1 MKGGFG
7 KFLTFILGLVVGV
20 LLVGGTIAGVV
31 YYAVAAVSVND
42 VENYTKQEFTF
53 IDKDAEIRNKSILD
67 IYDMVK
73 GGNIKE
79 TTVSDAKRIFGIDI
93 IKILENSLEIT
104 VDDKSREMLDAMK
117 VADVFKDNNLKVVLN
132 CFTLGD
138 VLKKADI
145 DTTSGLASKPIVQ
158 EHISEPVIDGFNALL
173 KSLEINEMTIA
184 EMQYLLGVSFGAGG
198 VLDTVAN
205 VKIGDLNSAI
215 NNIKLEDVL
224 PDFDR
229 DFYAEWDYQNNTAV
243 LYRRSRAQ
251 FSPKTLIA
259 ANGTSECFEYVSNDK
274 KVSGETYYL
283 LDADAGTIKVSDD
296 GNWKLKA
303 GAELPYFKNRYDK
316 SGNQNRFGIAYVVP
330 EDSHGM
336 TVTERYDADYSTKN
350 ESGLFYYEYD
360 FVTATEAGVEYF
372 YRVGAAVRTKI
383 QDATGTE
390 PAKYAE
396 IIEWRGYVETTKADY
411 FEAEPWKTYGYS
423 RDGKV
428 TDEELREHPSTDSLA
443 RYALVHVGKSEPVLK
458 ALADETLNTLDGAIG
473 DMKLGQVIEI
483 TDDSA
488 DILKKLKDSKISEI
502 DKDVK
507 NVKVGDIMK
516 VVSDTTA
523 EKATDGAY
531 IALPALSAGK
541 EYSGTFITAKY
552 RDKTVDED
560 KTVFLVKYKD
570 GLTGFGDR
578 YNITEKASNRVV
590 VELAKKTIGELQTVG
605 IDDLINTARLSDV
618 MDIDGDVF
626 VSGDDFLSI
635 PKEFVL
641 DVDAKNE
648 NGFFRLAAKGEKAEY
663 KRVYEGDGNAVVK
676 KLSTIGV
683 NNIAARMDAV
693 VNSTLLKEVVKV
705 KERYKLR
712 VATAADTGRKKY
724 ISLTDVYVD
733 PVYEAT
739 EYAGTFNVGY
749 VDTDPD
755 TDIKFV
761 RARGTIEAGVTQYV
775 IVDKASSGVLVGLQD
790 KTIGTLSTGV
800 DEVVNGATL
809 SDVLEIDGK
818 VYVKATGFDAA
829 VATSYDKI
837 GQHVA
842 YYKDGN
848 LFLEAGYVRNN
859 NGDYVYLDK
868 EQDGTPVNDHIKFG
882 TLYNEHGVAEANGAY
897 FKYNGN
903 LYKLSDY
910 KRYKFDGETA
920 TVYYA
925 CIYNGESDK
934 ILSKMATMTV
944 KDLADSGTMD
954 KIVKDMRIG
963 DVMEL
968 NDKNSVLYGLGN
980 SKISSIEAEVSDK
993 IKVATLRDLNKWGNL
1008 GLKETDD
1015 ELKKKVYYNGATIE
1029 VGDMKAVEFLIFAIK
1044 ALPTL

>member
-104 VDDKSREMLDAMK
+104 VDDKSRETLGALK
-117 VADVFKDNNLKVVLN
+117 VADVFKDDNLKVVLN

-138 VLKKADI
+138 VLKKTGI
-145 DTTSGLASKPIVQ
+145 DTTTGLASKPIVQ

-215 NNIKLEDVL
+215 NNIKFEDVL

-229 DFYAEWDYQNNTAV
+229 DLYTEWDYQNNTAV

-259 ANGTSECFEYVSNDK
+259 ANGTSEYFEYVSNDK

-316 SGNQNRFGIAYVVP
+316 SGNQNRFGVAYVVP

-360 FVTATEAGVEYF
+360 FVTATETGIEYF

-428 TDEELREHPSTDSLA
+428 TDEELTEYSSTDSLV
-443 RYALVHVGKSEPVLK
+443 RYALMHVGKSEPVLK

-516 VVSDTTA
+516 VVSVTTA

-541 EYSGTFITAKY
+541 EYKGTFITAKEG
-552 RDKTVDED
+552 DKTVY
-560 KTVFLVKYKD
+560 LVKYKD
-570 GLTGFGDR
+570 GLAFTGDR
-578 YNITEKASNRVV
+578 YNITEKASNGVV
-590 VELAKKTIGELQTVG
+590 VALADKTIGELQTAG
-605 IDDLINTARLSDV
+605 IDDLVNAARLSDV
-618 MDIDGDVF
+618 MDVDGDVF
-626 VSGDDFLSI
+626 V
-635 PKEFVL
+635 L
-641 DVDAKNE
+641 DSTADAKFILDEDANNE
-648 NGFFRLAAKGEKAEY
+648 NGFFRLAAAGETAEY

-683 NNIAARMDAV
+683 NNIAARMDDV
-693 VNSTLLKEVVKV
+693 VNSTLLKEVVEV

-712 VATAADTGRKKY
+712 VATAAEIANTSVRKY
-724 ISLTDVYVD
+724 ISLADVYAA
-733 PVYEAT
+733 P

-749 VDTDPD
+749 VETDPD

-761 RARGTIEAGVTQYV
+761 RATGTIEASVTQYV

-800 DEVVNGATL
+800 DEVVNRATL

-818 VYVKATGFDAA
+818 VYVKAADFDAA
-829 VATSYDKI
+829 VATSHDKI

-859 NGDYVYLDK
+859 NGDYVLLSSGYYKPTARFDK
-868 EQDGTPVNDHIKFG
+868 TGESYTSSPDGEWFQIG
-882 TLYNEHGVAEANGAY
+882 TEWHNMN
-897 FKYNGN
+897 
-903 LYKLSDY
+903 DY
-910 KRYKFDGETA
+910 KRFKFDGETA
-920 TVYYA
+920 SEYYA
-925 CIYNGESDK
+925 CIYDGESDK
-934 ILSKMATMTV
+934 ILSKMATMTI

-968 NDKNSVLYGLGN
+968 NDTNSILYGLGN

-1029 VGDMKAVEFLIFAIK
+1029 VGNMKAVEFLILAIK
-1044 ALPTL
+1044 ALPPTL

>member
-53 IDKDAEIRNKSILD
+53 IDKDAEIRKKSILD

-104 VDDKSREMLDAMK
+104 VDDKSRETLGALK
-117 VADVFKDNNLKVVLN
+117 VADVFKDDNLKVVLN

-138 VLKKADI
+138 VLKKTGI
-145 DTTSGLASKPIVQ
+145 DTTTGLASKPIVQ

-215 NNIKLEDVL
+215 NDIKFEDVL

-229 DFYAEWDYQNNTAV
+229 DFYAEWDKTGAV
-243 LYRRSRAQ
+243 LYKKESGGEIKLKQ
-251 FSPKTLIA
+251 LIEA
-259 ANGTSECFEYVSNDK
+259 DGTSEFFKFVNTEAKDPAK
-274 KVSGETYYL
+274 TYYKL
-283 LDADAGTIKVSDD
+283 NREEGTIKVSDD
-296 GNWKLKA
+296 GNWELIK
-303 GAELPYFKNRYDK
+303 ELPDFNNRYDI
-316 SGNQNRFGIAYVVP
+316 SGKRNRFGLAYVVLVDDNQIKITKRYADRDCTVEN
-330 EDSHGM
+330 EDGM
-336 TVTERYDADYSTKN
+336 YYFKYTKDAAGTNYRY
-350 ESGLFYYEYD
+350 
-360 FVTATEAGVEYF
+360 
-372 YRVGAAVRTKI
+372 GAAVRTKI

-428 TDEELREHPSTDSLA
+428 TDEELTEYSSTDSLV
-443 RYALVHVGKSEPVLK
+443 RYALMHVGKSEPVLK

-483 TDDSA
+483 TDASA

-516 VVSDTTA
+516 VVSVTTA

-531 IALPALSAGK
+531 IALPALPAGK
-541 EYSGTFITAKY
+541 EYKGTFITAKDG
-552 RDKTVDED
+552 DKTVY
-560 KTVFLVKYKD
+560 LVKYKD
-570 GLTGFGDR
+570 GLAFTGDR
-578 YNITEKASNRVV
+578 YNITEKASNGVV
-590 VELAKKTIGELQTVG
+590 VALSEKTIGELQTAG
-605 IDDLINTARLSDV
+605 IDDLVNTALLSSV

-626 VSGDDFLSI
+626 VSGDDFSSI
-635 PKEFVL
+635 PKEYVL
-641 DVDAKNE
+641 DGTDR
-648 NGFFRLAAKGEKAEY
+648 NGFFRLAAKGEEAEY

-683 NNIAARMDAV
+683 NNIAARMDDV
-693 VNSTLLKEVVKV
+693 VNSTLLKEVVEV
-705 KERYKLR
+705 KERNKLK
-712 VATAADTGRKKY
+712 VATAADIGNTSVRKY
-724 ISLTDVYVD
+724 ISLADVYAA
-733 PVYEAT
+733 P

-749 VDTDPD
+749 VETDPD

-761 RARGTIEAGVTQYV
+761 RATGTIAAGVTQYV

-818 VYVKATGFDAA
+818 VYVKAADFDAA

-837 GQHVA
+837 KQHVA

-859 NGDYVYLDK
+859 NGEYVK
-868 EQDGTPVNDHIKFG
+868 VDGKYVKFG
-882 TLYNEHGVAEANGAY
+882 ALYQYDTESAMWKQSIEGTHFLYNGEY
-897 FKYNGN
+897 K
-903 LYKLSDY
+903 KLSDY

-920 TVYYA
+920 DEYYA
-925 CIYNGESDK
+925 CIYEGESDK

-944 KDLADSGTMD
+944 KDLSDSGTMD

-968 NDKNSVLYGLGN
+968 NDKNSVLYELGN
-980 SKISSIEAEVSDK
+980 SKISSIEAEVTDK
-993 IKVATLRDLNKWGNL
+993 IKVATIRDLNKWGSL
-1008 GLKETDD
+1008 GLTEE
-1015 ELKKKVYYNGATIE
+1015 ELNKTVKVTGKKVGE
-1029 VGDMKAVEFLIFAIK
+1029 MKAADFIRIAIRFA
-1044 ALPTL
+1044 TE

>member
-104 VDDKSREMLDAMK
+104 VDDKSRETLGAMK

-138 VLKKADI
+138 VLKKTGI
-145 DTTSGLASKPIVQ
+145 DTTTGLASKPIVQ

-215 NNIKLEDVL
+215 NNIKFEDVL

-251 FSPKTLIA
+251 FPQKTLIA
-259 ANGTSECFEYVSNDK
+259 ANGTSEYFEYVSNDK

-516 VVSDTTA
+516 VVSVTTA

-541 EYSGTFITAKY
+541 EYKGTFITAKDG
-552 RDKTVDED
+552 DKTVY
-560 KTVFLVKYKD
+560 LVKYKD
-570 GLTGFGDR
+570 GLTGFER
-578 YNITEKASNRVV
+578 YNIAEKASNGVV
-590 VELAKKTIGELQTVG
+590 VELSKKTIGELQTAG
-605 IDDLINTARLSDV
+605 IDDLVNAARLSDV
-618 MDIDGDVF
+618 MDVDGDVF
-626 VSGDDFLSI
+626 V
-635 PKEFVL
+635 L
-641 DVDAKNE
+641 DSTADAKFILDLDAHGE
-648 NGFFRLAAKGEKAEY
+648 NGFFRLAAAGETAEY

-683 NNIAARMDAV
+683 NNIAARMDDV
-693 VNSTLLKEVVKV
+693 VNSTLLKEVVEV

-712 VATAADTGRKKY
+712 VATAADIGNASVRKY
-724 ISLTDVYVD
+724 ISLADVYAA
-733 PVYEAT
+733 P

-749 VDTDPD
+749 VETDPD

-761 RARGTIEAGVTQYV
+761 RATGTIAAGVTQYV

-818 VYVKATGFDAA
+818 VYVKATDFDAA
-829 VATSYDKI
+829 VALSYAKI

-882 TLYNEHGVAEANGAY
+882 TLYNEHGVAETDGAY

-910 KRYKFDGETA
+910 KRFKFDGETA
-920 TVYYA
+920 AEYYA
-925 CIYNGESDK
+925 CIYDGESDK

-968 NDKNSVLYGLGN
+968 NDTNSILYGLGN

-993 IKVATLRDLNKWGNL
+993 IKVATLRELNAWGNL
-1008 GLKETDD
+1008 GMSE
-1015 ELKKKVYYNGATIE
+1015 ATL
-1029 VGDMKAVEFLIFAIK
+1029 DAIK
-1044 ALPTL
+1044 VANGGKDLTASEFFKGLKVGVDATGKPIIYFSLS

>member
-104 VDDKSREMLDAMK
+104 VDDKSRETLGALK
-117 VADVFKDNNLKVVLN
+117 VADVFKDDNLKVVLN

-138 VLKKADI
+138 VLKKTGI
-145 DTTSGLASKPIVQ
+145 DTTTGLASKPIVQ

-173 KSLEINEMTIA
+173 KSLELNEMTIA

-215 NNIKLEDVL
+215 NNIKFEDVL

-229 DFYAEWDYQNNTAV
+229 DLYTEWDYQNNTAV

-251 FSPKTLIA
+251 FPQKTLIA
-259 ANGTSECFEYVSNDK
+259 ANGTSEYFEYVSNDK

-283 LDADAGTIKVSDD
+283 LDADAGTIKVSDA

-316 SGNQNRFGIAYVVP
+316 SGNQNRFGVAYVVP

-428 TDEELREHPSTDSLA
+428 TDEELTEYSSTDSLV
-443 RYALVHVGKSEPVLK
+443 RYALMHVGKSEPVLK

-516 VVSDTTA
+516 VVSVTTA

-541 EYSGTFITAKY
+541 EYKGTFITAKDG
-552 RDKTVDED
+552 DKTVY
-560 KTVFLVKYKD
+560 LVKYKD
-570 GLTGFGDR
+570 GLAGFGDR
-578 YNITEKASNRVV
+578 YNITEKASNGVV
-590 VELAKKTIGELQTVG
+590 VALSEKTIGELQTAG
-605 IDDLINTARLSDV
+605 IDDLVNAARLSDV
-618 MDIDGDVF
+618 MDVDGDVF
-626 VSGDDFLSI
+626 V
-635 PKEFVL
+635 L
-641 DVDAKNE
+641 DSTADAKFILDEDAHGE
-648 NGFFRLAAKGEKAEY
+648 NGFFRLAAAGETAEY

-683 NNIAARMDAV
+683 NNIAARMDDV
-693 VNSTLLKEVVKV
+693 VNSTLLKEVVEV
-705 KERYKLR
+705 KERYKLK
-712 VATAADTGRKKY
+712 VATAADIGNTSVRKY
-724 ISLTDVYVD
+724 ISLADVYAA
-733 PVYEAT
+733 P

-749 VDTDPD
+749 VETDPD

-761 RARGTIEAGVTQYV
+761 RARGTIAAGVTQYV

-818 VYVKATGFDAA
+818 VYVKAADFDAA
-829 VATSYDKI
+829 VATSHDKI

-859 NGDYVYLDK
+859 NGDYVLLSSGYYKPTARFDK
-868 EQDGTPVNDHIKFG
+868 TGESYTSSPDGEWFQIG
-882 TLYNEHGVAEANGAY
+882 TEWHNMN
-897 FKYNGN
+897 
-903 LYKLSDY
+903 DY
-910 KRYKFDGETA
+910 KRFKFDGETA
-920 TVYYA
+920 SEYYA
-925 CIYNGESDK
+925 CIYDGESDK

-968 NDKNSVLYGLGN
+968 NDKNSILYGLGN

-1029 VGDMKAVEFLIFAIK
+1029 VGNMKAVEFLILAIK
-1044 ALPTL
+1044 ALPPTL

>member
-104 VDDKSREMLDAMK
+104 VDDKSRETLGALK
-117 VADVFKDNNLKVVLN
+117 VADVFKDDNLKVVLN

-138 VLKKADI
+138 VLKKTGI
-145 DTTSGLASKPIVQ
+145 DTTTGLASKPIVQ

-215 NNIKLEDVL
+215 NNIKFEDVL

-229 DFYAEWDYQNNTAV
+229 DLYTEWDYQNNTAV

-259 ANGTSECFEYVSNDK
+259 ANGTSEYFEYVSNDK

-360 FVTATEAGVEYF
+360 FVTATEAGIEYF

-396 IIEWRGYVETTKADY
+396 IIKWRGYVETTKTDY

-428 TDEELREHPSTDSLA
+428 TDEELTEYSSTDSLV
-443 RYALVHVGKSEPVLK
+443 RYALMHVGKSEPVLK

-516 VVSDTTA
+516 VVSVTTA

-541 EYSGTFITAKY
+541 EYKGTFITAKDG
-552 RDKTVDED
+552 DKTVY
-560 KTVFLVKYKD
+560 LVKYKD
-570 GLTGFGDR
+570 GLAFTGDR
-578 YNITEKASNRVV
+578 YNITEKASNGVV
-590 VELAKKTIGELQTVG
+590 VALSEKTIGELQTAG
-605 IDDLINTARLSDV
+605 IDDLVNAARLSSV

-626 VSGDDFLSI
+626 VSGDDFPSI
-635 PKEFVL
+635 PKEYVL
-641 DVDAKNE
+641 DGTDR
-648 NGFFRLAAKGEKAEY
+648 NGFFRLAAAGETAEY

-683 NNIAARMDAV
+683 NNIAARMDDV
-693 VNSTLLKEVVKV
+693 VNSTLLKEVVEV
-705 KERYKLR
+705 KERYKLK
-712 VATAADTGRKKY
+712 VATAADIGNTSVRKY
-724 ISLTDVYVD
+724 ISLADVYAAPD
-733 PVYEAT
+733 
-739 EYAGTFNVGY
+739 YAGTFNVGY
-749 VDTDPD
+749 VETDPN

-761 RARGTIEAGVTQYV
+761 RARGTIAAGVTQYV

-818 VYVKATGFDAA
+818 VYGKATDFDAA
-829 VATSYDKI
+829 VATSHDKI

-882 TLYNEHGVAEANGAY
+882 TLYNEHGVAETDGAY

-920 TVYYA
+920 TEYYA
-925 CIYNGESDK
+925 CIYEGESDK

-968 NDKNSVLYGLGN
+968 NDTNSILYELGN

-993 IKVATLRDLNKWGNL
+993 IKDATLRELNTWGNL
-1008 GLKETDD
+1008 GLTDE
-1015 ELKKKVYYNGATIE
+1015 ELNKTVKGTSIKA
-1029 VGDMKAVEFLIFAIK
+1029 GDMKAADFIRIAISL
-1044 ALPTL
+1044 ATE

>member
-42 VENYTKQEFTF
+42 VEKYTKQEFTF

-104 VDDKSREMLDAMK
+104 VDDKSRETLGAMK
-117 VADVFKDNNLKVVLN
+117 VADVFKDDNLKVVLN

-138 VLKKADI
+138 VLKKTGI
-145 DTTSGLASKPIVQ
+145 DTTTGLASKPIVQ

-215 NNIKLEDVL
+215 NNIKFEDVL

-229 DFYAEWDYQNNTAV
+229 DFYAEWDNTGAV
-243 LYRRSRAQ
+243 LYKKESGGEIKLKQ
-251 FSPKTLIA
+251 LIEA
-259 ANGTSECFEYVSNDK
+259 DGTSEFFKFVSTEAKDPAK
-274 KVSGETYYL
+274 TYYKL
-283 LDADAGTIKVSDD
+283 NREEGTIKVSDD
-296 GNWKLKA
+296 GNWELIK
-303 GAELPYFKNRYDK
+303 ELPDFNNRYDI
-316 SGNQNRFGIAYVVP
+316 SGKRNRFGLAYVVLVDDNGIKITKRYADKECTVEN
-330 EDSHGM
+330 EDGM
-336 TVTERYDADYSTKN
+336 YYFKYTKDAAGTNYRY
-350 ESGLFYYEYD
+350 
-360 FVTATEAGVEYF
+360 
-372 YRVGAAVRTKI
+372 GAAIRTKI
-383 QDATGTE
+383 EGTD
-390 PAKYAE
+390 PAQYKE
-396 IIEWRGYVETTKADY
+396 VIEWRGYVETTDG
-411 FEAEPWKTYGYS
+411 FVNTTPETYGYS
-423 RDGKV
+423 SLAQYEK
-428 TDEELREHPSTDSLA
+428 EELVKQETPDLIIC
-443 RYALVHVGKSEPVLK
+443 ALVHVGKSEPVLK

-516 VVSDTTA
+516 VVSVTTA

-541 EYSGTFITAKY
+541 EYKGTFITAKDG
-552 RDKTVDED
+552 DKTVY
-560 KTVFLVKYKD
+560 LVKYKD

-578 YNITEKASNRVV
+578 YNITEKASNGVV
-590 VELAKKTIGELQTVG
+590 VALADKTIGELQTAG
-605 IDDLINTARLSDV
+605 IDDLVNAARLSDV
-618 MDIDGDVF
+618 MDVDGDVF
-626 VSGDDFLSI
+626 VEDASG
-635 PKEFVL
+635 EFVL
-641 DVDAKNE
+641 DVDSAGK
-648 NGFFRLAAKGEKAEY
+648 NGFFRLATAGETAEY
-663 KRVYEGDGNAVVK
+663 KRVYEGGGNAVVK

-683 NNIAARMDAV
+683 NNIAARMDDV
-693 VNSTLLKEVVKV
+693 VNSTLLKEVVEV

-712 VATAADTGRKKY
+712 VATAADIGNTSVRKY
-724 ISLTDVYVD
+724 ISLADVYAA
-733 PVYEAT
+733 P

-749 VDTDPD
+749 VETDPD

-761 RARGTIEAGVTQYV
+761 RARGTIAAGVTQYV

-818 VYVKATGFDAA
+818 VYVKAADFDAA
-829 VATSYDKI
+829 VALSHEKI
-837 GQHVA
+837 GQHVV

-882 TLYNEHGVAEANGAY
+882 TLYNEHGVEEADGAY

-920 TVYYA
+920 AEYYA

-963 DVMEL
+963 DVMEI
-968 NDKNSVLYGLGN
+968 NDKNSILYGLGN

-993 IKVATLRDLNKWGNL
+993 IKAATLRDLNKWGNL
-1008 GLKETDD
+1008 GLTEE
-1015 ELKKKVYYNGATIE
+1015 ELNKTVKGTTIK
-1029 VGDMKAVEFLIFAIK
+1029 VGDMKAAEFLKLAIQFATN
-1044 ALPTL
+1044 P

>member
-104 VDDKSREMLDAMK
+104 VDDKSRETLGALK
-117 VADVFKDNNLKVVLN
+117 VADVFKDDNLKVVLN

-138 VLKKADI
+138 VLKKTGI
-145 DTTSGLASKPIVQ
+145 DTTTGLASKPIVQ

-215 NNIKLEDVL
+215 NDIKFEDVL

-229 DFYAEWDYQNNTAV
+229 DFYAEWDKTGAV
-243 LYRRSRAQ
+243 LYKKESGGEIKLKQ
-251 FSPKTLIA
+251 LIEA
-259 ANGTSECFEYVSNDK
+259 DGTSEFFKFVNTEAKDPAK
-274 KVSGETYYL
+274 TYYKL
-283 LDADAGTIKVSDD
+283 NREEGTIKVSDD
-296 GNWKLKA
+296 GNWELIK
-303 GAELPYFKNRYDK
+303 ELPDFNNRYDI
-316 SGNQNRFGIAYVVP
+316 SGKRNRFGLAYVVLVDDNQIKITKRYADRDCTVEN
-330 EDSHGM
+330 EDGM
-336 TVTERYDADYSTKN
+336 YYFKYTKDAAGTNYRY
-350 ESGLFYYEYD
+350 
-360 FVTATEAGVEYF
+360 
-372 YRVGAAVRTKI
+372 GAAIRTKI
-383 QDATGTE
+383 EGTD
-390 PAKYAE
+390 PAQYKE
-396 IIEWRGYVETTKADY
+396 VIEWRGYVEATDGFVNTTP
-411 FEAEPWKTYGYS
+411 ETYGYS
-423 RDGKV
+423 SPAQYEK
-428 TDEELREHPSTDSLA
+428 EELVKQENPDLIIC
-443 RYALVHVGKSEPVLK
+443 ALVHVGKSEPVLK
-458 ALADETLNTLDGAIG
+458 VLADETLNTLDGAIG

-516 VVSDTTA
+516 VVSVTTA
-523 EKATDGAY
+523 EKATDGEY

-541 EYSGTFITAKY
+541 EYKGTFITAKEG
-552 RDKTVDED
+552 DKTVY
-560 KTVFLVKYKD
+560 LVKYKD

-578 YNITEKASNRVV
+578 YNITEKASNGVV
-590 VELAKKTIGELQTVG
+590 VALADKTIGELQTAG
-605 IDDLINTARLSDV
+605 IDDLVNTARLSDV
-618 MDIDGDVF
+618 MDVDGDVF
-626 VSGDDFLSI
+626 V
-635 PKEFVL
+635 L
-641 DVDAKNE
+641 DSTADAKFILDEDANNE
-648 NGFFRLAAKGEKAEY
+648 NGFFRLAAAGETAEY

-683 NNIAARMDAV
+683 NNIAARMDDV
-693 VNSTLLKEVVKV
+693 VNSTLLKEVVEV
-705 KERYKLR
+705 KERYKLK
-712 VATAADTGRKKY
+712 VATAADIGNTSVRKY
-724 ISLTDVYVD
+724 ISLADVYAA
-733 PVYEAT
+733 P

-749 VDTDPD
+749 VETAPD

-761 RARGTIEAGVTQYV
+761 RATGTIAAGVTQYV

-818 VYVKATGFDAA
+818 VYVKATDFDAA
-829 VATSYDKI
+829 VALSHDKI

-859 NGDYVYLDK
+859 NGDYVLLSSGYYKPTARFDK
-868 EQDGTPVNDHIKFG
+868 TGESYTSSPDGEWFQIG
-882 TLYNEHGVAEANGAY
+882 TEWHNMN
-897 FKYNGN
+897 
-903 LYKLSDY
+903 DY
-910 KRYKFDGETA
+910 KRFKFDGETA
-920 TVYYA
+920 AEYYA
-925 CIYNGESDK
+925 CIYDGESDK

-968 NDKNSVLYGLGN
+968 NDTNSILYGLGN

-993 IKVATLRDLNKWGNL
+993 IKVATLRELNAWGNL
-1008 GLKETDD
+1008 GLTEA
-1015 ELKKKVYYNGATIE
+1015 ELNKTIAG
-1029 VGDMKAVEFLIFAIK
+1029 VPIGNMKAVEFIRYVIST
-1044 ALPTL
+1044 LP

>member
-104 VDDKSREMLDAMK
+104 VDDKSREALGALK
-117 VADVFKDNNLKVVLN
+117 VADVFKDDNLKVVLN

-138 VLKKADI
+138 VLKKTGI
-145 DTTSGLASKPIVQ
+145 DTTTGLASKPIVQ

-215 NNIKLEDVL
+215 NNIKFEDVL

-229 DFYAEWDYQNNTAV
+229 DLYTEWDYQNNTAV

-251 FSPKTLIA
+251 FAQKTLVA
-259 ANGTSECFEYVSNDK
+259 ANGTSEYFEYVSNDK

-283 LDADAGTIKVSDD
+283 LDADAGTIKVSDA

-360 FVTATEAGVEYF
+360 FVTATEAGIEYF

-428 TDEELREHPSTDSLA
+428 TDEELTEYSSTDSLA
-443 RYALVHVGKSEPVLK
+443 RYALMHVGKSEPVLK

-516 VVSDTTA
+516 VVSVTTA
-523 EKATDGAY
+523 EKATDGEY

-541 EYSGTFITAKY
+541 EYKGTFITAKDG
-552 RDKTVDED
+552 DKTVY
-560 KTVFLVKYKD
+560 LVKYKD
-570 GLTGFGDR
+570 GLAGFGDR
-578 YNITEKASNRVV
+578 YNITEKASNGVV
-590 VELAKKTIGELQTVG
+590 VALADKTIGELQTAG
-605 IDDLINTARLSDV
+605 IDDLVNAARLSSV

-626 VSGDDFLSI
+626 VSGDDFPSI
-635 PKEFVL
+635 PKEYVL
-641 DVDAKNE
+641 DGTDR
-648 NGFFRLAAKGEKAEY
+648 NGFFRLAAAGETAEY

-683 NNIAARMDAV
+683 NNIAARMDDV
-693 VNSTLLKEVVKV
+693 VNSTLLKEVVEV
-705 KERYKLR
+705 KERYKLK
-712 VATAADTGRKKY
+712 VATAADIGNTSVRKY
-724 ISLTDVYVD
+724 ISLADVYAV
-733 PVYEAT
+733 P

-749 VDTDPD
+749 VETDPD

-761 RARGTIEAGVTQYV
+761 RATGTIEASVTQYV

-818 VYVKATGFDAA
+818 VYVKATDFDAA
-829 VATSYDKI
+829 VALSHDKI

-859 NGDYVYLDK
+859 NGDYVLLSSGYYKPTARFDK
-868 EQDGTPVNDHIKFG
+868 TGGSYTSSPDGEWFQIG
-882 TLYNEHGVAEANGAY
+882 TEWHNMN
-897 FKYNGN
+897 
-903 LYKLSDY
+903 DY
-910 KRYKFDGETA
+910 KRFKFDGETA
-920 TVYYA
+920 AEYYA
-925 CIYNGESDK
+925 CIYDGESDK

-968 NDKNSVLYGLGN
+968 NDTNSILYGLGN

-993 IKVATLRDLNKWGNL
+993 IKDATLRELNTWGNL
-1008 GLKETDD
+1008 GLTEE
-1015 ELKKKVYYNGATIE
+1015 ELNKTVKGTTKK
-1029 VGDMKAVEFLIFAIK
+1029 VGDMKAAEFLKLAIQFATN
-1044 ALPTL
+1044 P

>member
-7 KFLTFILGLVVGV
+7 KFLTFILGIVVGV

-104 VDDKSREMLDAMK
+104 VDDKSRETLGALK
-117 VADVFKDNNLKVVLN
+117 VADVFKDDNLKVVLN

-138 VLKKADI
+138 VLKKTGI
-145 DTTSGLASKPIVQ
+145 DTTTGLASKPIVQ

-173 KSLEINEMTIA
+173 KSLELNEMTIA

-215 NNIKLEDVL
+215 NNIKFEDVL

-229 DFYAEWDYQNNTAV
+229 DLYTEWDYQNNTAV

-251 FSPKTLIA
+251 FAQKTLVA
-259 ANGTSECFEYVSNDK
+259 ANGTSEYFEYVSNDK

-283 LDADAGTIKVSDD
+283 LDADAGTIKVSDA

-360 FVTATEAGVEYF
+360 FVTATEAGIEYF

-428 TDEELREHPSTDSLA
+428 TDEELTEYSSTDSLV
-443 RYALVHVGKSEPVLK
+443 RYALMHVGKSEPVLK

-516 VVSDTTA
+516 VVSVTTA
-523 EKATDGAY
+523 EKATDGEY

-541 EYSGTFITAKY
+541 EYKGTFITAKDG
-552 RDKTVDED
+552 DKTVY
-560 KTVFLVKYKD
+560 LVKYKD
-570 GLTGFGDR
+570 GLAGFGDR
-578 YNITEKASNRVV
+578 YNITEKASNGVV
-590 VELAKKTIGELQTVG
+590 VALADKTIGELQTAG
-605 IDDLINTARLSDV
+605 IDDLVNAARLSDV
-618 MDIDGDVF
+618 MDVDGDVF
-626 VSGDDFLSI
+626 V
-635 PKEFVL
+635 L
-641 DVDAKNE
+641 DSTADAKFILDEDANNE
-648 NGFFRLAAKGEKAEY
+648 NGFFRLAAAGETAEY
-663 KRVYEGDGNAVVK
+663 KRVYEGDGNAVIK

-683 NNIAARMDAV
+683 NNIAARMDDV
-693 VNSTLLKEVVKV
+693 VNSTLLKEVVEV
-705 KERYKLR
+705 KERYKLK
-712 VATAADTGRKKY
+712 VATAADIGNTSVRKY
-724 ISLTDVYVD
+724 ISLADVYAAPD
-733 PVYEAT
+733 
-739 EYAGTFNVGY
+739 YAGTFNVGY
-749 VDTDPD
+749 VETDPD

-761 RARGTIEAGVTQYV
+761 RARGTIEASVTQYV

-800 DEVVNGATL
+800 DEVVNRATL

-818 VYVKATGFDAA
+818 VYVKATDFDAA
-829 VATSYDKI
+829 VATSYEKI

-859 NGDYVYLDK
+859 NGDYVLLSSGYYKPTARFDK
-868 EQDGTPVNDHIKFG
+868 TGGSYTSSPDGEWFQIG
-882 TLYNEHGVAEANGAY
+882 TEWHNMN
-897 FKYNGN
+897 
-903 LYKLSDY
+903 DY
-910 KRYKFDGETA
+910 KRFKFDGETA
-920 TVYYA
+920 SGYYA
-925 CIYNGESDK
+925 CIYDGESDK

-968 NDKNSVLYGLGN
+968 NDTNSILYGLGN

-993 IKVATLRDLNKWGNL
+993 IKVATLRELNAWGNL
-1008 GLKETDD
+1008 GMSETTLD
-1015 ELKKKVYYNGATIE
+1015 
-1029 VGDMKAVEFLIFAIK
+1029 AIK
-1044 ALPTL
+1044 VANGGKDLTASEFFKGLKVGVDATGKPIIYFSLS

>member
-79 TTVSDAKRIFGIDI
+79 TTVSDVKRIFGIDI

-104 VDDKSREMLDAMK
+104 VDDKSRETLGAMK

-138 VLKKADI
+138 VLKKTGI
-145 DTTSGLASKPIVQ
+145 DTTTGLASKPIVQ

-215 NNIKLEDVL
+215 NNIKFEDVL

-229 DFYAEWDYQNNTAV
+229 DLYTEWDYQNNTAV

-251 FSPKTLIA
+251 FPQKTLIA
-259 ANGTSECFEYVSNDK
+259 ANGTSEYFEYVSNDK

-283 LDADAGTIKVSDD
+283 LDADAGTIKVSDA

-411 FEAEPWKTYGYS
+411 FAAEPWKTYGYS

-443 RYALVHVGKSEPVLK
+443 RYALMHVGKSEPVLK

-516 VVSDTTA
+516 VVSVTTA
-523 EKATDGAY
+523 EKATDGEY

-541 EYSGTFITAKY
+541 EYKGTFITAKDG
-552 RDKTVDED
+552 DKTVY
-560 KTVFLVKYKD
+560 LVKYKD
-570 GLTGFGDR
+570 GLAGFGDR
-578 YNITEKASNRVV
+578 YNITEKASNGVV
-590 VELAKKTIGELQTVG
+590 VALADKTIGELQTAG

-618 MDIDGDVF
+618 MDVDGDVF
-626 VSGDDFLSI
+626 V
-635 PKEFVL
+635 L
-641 DVDAKNE
+641 DSTADAKFILDEDANNE
-648 NGFFRLAAKGEKAEY
+648 NGFFRLAAAGETAEY

-683 NNIAARMDAV
+683 NNIAARMDDV
-693 VNSTLLKEVVKV
+693 VNSTLLKEVVEV
-705 KERYKLR
+705 KERYKLK
-712 VATAADTGRKKY
+712 VATAADIGNTSVRKY
-724 ISLTDVYVD
+724 ISLADVYAAPD
-733 PVYEAT
+733 
-739 EYAGTFNVGY
+739 YAGTFNVGY
-749 VDTDPD
+749 VETDPD

-761 RARGTIEAGVTQYV
+761 RARGTIEASVTQYV

-818 VYVKATGFDAA
+818 VYVKATDFDAA
-829 VATSYDKI
+829 VATSHDKI

-859 NGDYVYLDK
+859 NGNYVLLSSGYYKPTARFDK
-868 EQDGTPVNDHIKFG
+868 TGGSYTSSPDGEWFQIG
-882 TLYNEHGVAEANGAY
+882 TEWHNMN
-897 FKYNGN
+897 
-903 LYKLSDY
+903 DY
-910 KRYKFDGETA
+910 KRFKFDGETA
-920 TVYYA
+920 AEYYA
-925 CIYNGESDK
+925 CIYDGESDK

-993 IKVATLRDLNKWGNL
+993 IKVATLRELNAWGNL
-1008 GLKETDD
+1008 GMSE
-1015 ELKKKVYYNGATIE
+1015 ATL
-1029 VGDMKAVEFLIFAIK
+1029 DAIK
-1044 ALPTL
+1044 VANGGEDLTASEFFKGLNARFVDGKLEIYFKFE

>member
-1 MKGGFG
+1 
-7 KFLTFILGLVVGV
+7 
-20 LLVGGTIAGVV
+20 
-31 YYAVAAVSVND
+31 
-42 VENYTKQEFTF
+42 
-53 IDKDAEIRNKSILD
+53 
-67 IYDMVK
+67 
-73 GGNIKE
+73 
-79 TTVSDAKRIFGIDI
+79 
-93 IKILENSLEIT
+93 
-104 VDDKSREMLDAMK
+104 
-117 VADVFKDNNLKVVLN
+117 
-132 CFTLGD
+132 
-138 VLKKADI
+138 
-145 DTTSGLASKPIVQ
+145 
-158 EHISEPVIDGFNALL
+158 
-173 KSLEINEMTIA
+173 A

-215 NNIKLEDVL
+215 NDIKFEDVL

-229 DFYAEWDYQNNTAV
+229 DFYAEWDKTGAV
-243 LYRRSRAQ
+243 LYKKESGGEIKLKQ
-251 FSPKTLIA
+251 LIEA
-259 ANGTSECFEYVSNDK
+259 DGTSEFFKFVNTEAKDPAK
-274 KVSGETYYL
+274 TYYKL
-283 LDADAGTIKVSDD
+283 NREEGTIKVSDA
-296 GNWKLKA
+296 GNWELIK
-303 GAELPYFKNRYDK
+303 ELPDFNNRYDI
-316 SGNQNRFGIAYVVP
+316 SGKRNRFGLAYVVLVDDNQIKITKRYADRDCTVEN
-330 EDSHGM
+330 EDGM
-336 TVTERYDADYSTKN
+336 YYFKYTKDAAGTNYRY
-350 ESGLFYYEYD
+350 
-360 FVTATEAGVEYF
+360 
-372 YRVGAAVRTKI
+372 GAAVRTKI

-516 VVSDTTA
+516 VVSVTTA

-541 EYSGTFITAKY
+541 EYKGTFITAKDG
-552 RDKTVDED
+552 DKTVY
-560 KTVFLVKYKD
+560 LVKYKD
-570 GLTGFGDR
+570 GLAGFGDR
-578 YNITEKASNRVV
+578 YNITEKASNGVV
-590 VELAKKTIGELQTVG
+590 VALADKTIGELQTAG
-605 IDDLINTARLSDV
+605 IDDLVNAARLSSV

-626 VSGDDFLSI
+626 VSGDDFPSI
-635 PKEFVL
+635 PKEYVL
-641 DVDAKNE
+641 DGTDR
-648 NGFFRLAAKGEKAEY
+648 NGFFRLAAAGETAEY

-683 NNIAARMDAV
+683 NNIAARMDNV
-693 VNSTLLKEVVKV
+693 VNSTLLKEVVEV
-705 KERYKLR
+705 KERYKLK
-712 VATAADTGRKKY
+712 VATAADIGNRY
-724 ISLTDVYVD
+724 ISLADVYTA
-733 PVYEAT
+733 PAAS

-749 VDTDPD
+749 VETDPD

-761 RARGTIEAGVTQYV
+761 RARGTIAAGVTQYV
-775 IVDKASSGVLVGLQD
+775 IVDKASSGVLIGLQD

-818 VYVKATGFDAA
+818 VYVKATDFDAA
-829 VATSYDKI
+829 VATSYEKI

-868 EQDGTPVNDHIKFG
+868 EQDGTPVGDHIKFG
-882 TLYNEHGVAEANGAY
+882 TLYNEHGVEETDGAY

-920 TVYYA
+920 DEYYA
-925 CIYNGESDK
+925 CIYEGESDK

-944 KDLADSGTMD
+944 KDLSDSGTMD

-968 NDKNSVLYGLGN
+968 NDKNSVLYELGN
-980 SKISSIEAEVSDK
+980 SKISSIEAEVTDK
-993 IKVATLRDLNKWGNL
+993 IKVATIRDLNKWGSL
-1008 GLKETDD
+1008 GLTEE
-1015 ELKKKVYYNGATIE
+1015 ELNKTVKVTGKKVGE
-1029 VGDMKAVEFLIFAIK
+1029 MKAADFIRIAIRFA
-1044 ALPTL
+1044 TE

>member
-104 VDDKSREMLDAMK
+104 VDDKSRETLGALK
-117 VADVFKDNNLKVVLN
+117 VADVFKDDNLKVVLN

-138 VLKKADI
+138 VLKKTGI
-145 DTTSGLASKPIVQ
+145 DTTTGLASKPIVQ

-215 NNIKLEDVL
+215 NNIKFEDVL

-229 DFYAEWDYQNNTAV
+229 DLYTEWDYQNNTAV

-251 FSPKTLIA
+251 FPQKTLIA
-259 ANGTSECFEYVSNDK
+259 ANGTSEYFEYVSNDK

-316 SGNQNRFGIAYVVP
+316 SGNQNRFGVAYVVP

-396 IIEWRGYVETTKADY
+396 IIEWRGYVETTKTDY

-428 TDEELREHPSTDSLA
+428 TDEELQEHPSTDSLV
-443 RYALVHVGKSEPVLK
+443 RYALMHVGKSEPVLK

-516 VVSDTTA
+516 VVSVTTA
-523 EKATDGAY
+523 EKATDGEY

-541 EYSGTFITAKY
+541 EYKGTFITAKDG
-552 RDKTVDED
+552 DKTVY
-560 KTVFLVKYKD
+560 LVKYKD
-570 GLTGFGDR
+570 GLAGFGDR
-578 YNITEKASNRVV
+578 YNITEKASNGVV
-590 VELAKKTIGELQTVG
+590 VALSEKTIGELQTAG
-605 IDDLINTARLSDV
+605 IDDLVNTARLSDV
-618 MDIDGDVF
+618 MDVDGDVF
-626 VSGDDFLSI
+626 V
-635 PKEFVL
+635 L
-641 DVDAKNE
+641 DSTADAKFILDEDANNE
-648 NGFFRLAAKGEKAEY
+648 NGFFRLAAAGETAEY

-683 NNIAARMDAV
+683 NNIAARMDDV
-693 VNSTLLKEVVKV
+693 VNSTLLKEVVEV

-712 VATAADTGRKKY
+712 VATAADIGNTSVRKY
-724 ISLTDVYVD
+724 ISLADVYAAPD
-733 PVYEAT
+733 
-739 EYAGTFNVGY
+739 YAGTFNVGY
-749 VDTDPD
+749 VETDPD

-761 RARGTIEAGVTQYV
+761 RARGTIAAGVTQYV

-809 SDVLEIDGK
+809 SEVLESDGK
-818 VYVKATGFDAA
+818 VYVKATDFDAA
-829 VATSYDKI
+829 VALSHDKI

-859 NGDYVYLDK
+859 NGDYVLLSSGYYKPTARFDK
-868 EQDGTPVNDHIKFG
+868 TGGSYTSSPDGEWFQIG
-882 TLYNEHGVAEANGAY
+882 TEWHNMN
-897 FKYNGN
+897 
-903 LYKLSDY
+903 DY
-910 KRYKFDGETA
+910 KRYNFDGETA
-920 TVYYA
+920 SEYYA
-925 CIYNGESDK
+925 CVYDGESDK

-968 NDKNSVLYGLGN
+968 NDTNSILYGLGN

-993 IKVATLRDLNKWGNL
+993 IKVATLRELNTWGNL
-1008 GLKETDD
+1008 GLTEE
-1015 ELKKKVYYNGATIE
+1015 ELNKTVKGTTKKA
-1029 VGDMKAVEFLIFAIK
+1029 GDMKAAEFLKLAIQFATN
-1044 ALPTL
+1044 P

>member
-104 VDDKSREMLDAMK
+104 VDDKSRETLGALK
-117 VADVFKDNNLKVVLN
+117 VADVFKDDNLKVVLN

-138 VLKKADI
+138 VLKKTGI
-145 DTTSGLASKPIVQ
+145 DTTTGLASKPIVQ

-173 KSLEINEMTIA
+173 KSLELNEMTIA

-215 NNIKLEDVL
+215 NNIKFEDVL

-229 DFYAEWDYQNNTAV
+229 DLYTEWDYQNNTAV

-259 ANGTSECFEYVSNDK
+259 ANGTSEYFEYVSNDK

-316 SGNQNRFGIAYVVP
+316 SGNQNRFGVAYVVP

-411 FEAEPWKTYGYS
+411 FAAEPWKTYGYS

-428 TDEELREHPSTDSLA
+428 TDEELQEHPSTDSLA
-443 RYALVHVGKSEPVLK
+443 RYALMHVGKSEPVLK

-516 VVSDTTA
+516 VVSVTTA
-523 EKATDGAY
+523 EKATDGEY

-541 EYSGTFITAKY
+541 EYKGTFITAKDG
-552 RDKTVDED
+552 DKTVY
-560 KTVFLVKYKD
+560 LVKYKD
-570 GLTGFGDR
+570 GLAGFGDR
-578 YNITEKASNRVV
+578 YNIREKASNGVV
-590 VELAKKTIGELQTVG
+590 VALSEKTIGELQTAG
-605 IDDLINTARLSDV
+605 IDDLVNAARLSDV
-618 MDIDGDVF
+618 MDVDGDVF
-626 VSGDDFLSI
+626 V
-635 PKEFVL
+635 L
-641 DVDAKNE
+641 DSTADAKFILDEDAHGE
-648 NGFFRLAAKGEKAEY
+648 NGFFRLAAAGETAEY

-683 NNIAARMDAV
+683 NNIAARMDDV
-693 VNSTLLKEVVKV
+693 VNSTLLKEVVEV
-705 KERYKLR
+705 KERYKLK
-712 VATAADTGRKKY
+712 VATAADIGNTSVRKY
-724 ISLTDVYVD
+724 ISLADVYAAPD
-733 PVYEAT
+733 
-739 EYAGTFNVGY
+739 YAGTFNVGY
-749 VDTDPD
+749 VETDPD

-761 RARGTIEAGVTQYV
+761 RARGTIAAGVTQYV

-818 VYVKATGFDAA
+818 VYVKATDFDAA
-829 VATSYDKI
+829 VALSHDKI

-859 NGDYVYLDK
+859 NGDYVLLSSGYYKPTARFDK
-868 EQDGTPVNDHIKFG
+868 TGGSYTSSPDGEWFQIG
-882 TLYNEHGVAEANGAY
+882 TEWHNMN
-897 FKYNGN
+897 
-903 LYKLSDY
+903 DY
-910 KRYKFDGETA
+910 KRFKFDGETA
-920 TVYYA
+920 TEYYA
-925 CIYNGESDK
+925 CIYDGESDK

-968 NDKNSVLYGLGN
+968 NDTNSILYGLGN

-993 IKVATLRDLNKWGNL
+993 IKVATLRELNTWGNL
-1008 GLKETDD
+1008 GMSE
-1015 ELKKKVYYNGATIE
+1015 ATL
-1029 VGDMKAVEFLIFAIK
+1029 DAIK
-1044 ALPTL
+1044 VANGGEDLTASEFFKGLNARFVDRKLEIYFKFE

>member
-79 TTVSDAKRIFGIDI
+79 TTVSDVKRIFGIDI

-104 VDDKSREMLDAMK
+104 VDDKSRETLGALK
-117 VADVFKDNNLKVVLN
+117 VADVFKDDNLKVVLN

-138 VLKKADI
+138 VLKKTGI
-145 DTTSGLASKPIVQ
+145 DTTTGLASKPIVQ

-173 KSLEINEMTIA
+173 KSLELNEMTIA

-215 NNIKLEDVL
+215 NNIKFEDVL

-229 DFYAEWDYQNNTAV
+229 DFYAEWDKTGAV
-243 LYRRSRAQ
+243 LYKKESGGEIKLKQ
-251 FSPKTLIA
+251 LIEA
-259 ANGTSECFEYVSNDK
+259 DGTSEFFKFVNTEAKDPAK
-274 KVSGETYYL
+274 TYYKL
-283 LDADAGTIKVSDD
+283 NREEGTIKVSDD
-296 GNWKLKA
+296 GNWELIK
-303 GAELPYFKNRYDK
+303 ELPDFNNRYDI
-316 SGNQNRFGIAYVVP
+316 SGKRNRFGLAYVVLVDDNQIKITKRYADRDCTVEN
-330 EDSHGM
+330 EDGM
-336 TVTERYDADYSTKN
+336 YYFKYTKDAAGTNYRY
-350 ESGLFYYEYD
+350 
-360 FVTATEAGVEYF
+360 
-372 YRVGAAVRTKI
+372 GAAIRTKI
-383 QDATGTE
+383 EGTD
-390 PAKYAE
+390 PAQYKE
-396 IIEWRGYVETTKADY
+396 VIEWRGYVEATDGFVNTTP
-411 FEAEPWKTYGYS
+411 ETYGYS
-423 RDGKV
+423 SPAQYEK
-428 TDEELREHPSTDSLA
+428 EELVKQENPDLIIC
-443 RYALVHVGKSEPVLK
+443 ALVHVGKSEPVLK

-516 VVSDTTA
+516 VVSVTTA

-531 IALPALSAGK
+531 IALPALPAGK
-541 EYSGTFITAKY
+541 EYKGTFITAKDG
-552 RDKTVDED
+552 DKTVY
-560 KTVFLVKYKD
+560 LVKYKD
-570 GLTGFGDR
+570 GLAGFGDR
-578 YNITEKASNRVV
+578 YNITEKASNGVV
-590 VELAKKTIGELQTVG
+590 VALADKTIGELQTAG
-605 IDDLINTARLSDV
+605 IDDLVNAARLSDV
-618 MDIDGDVF
+618 MDVDGDVF
-626 VSGDDFLSI
+626 V
-635 PKEFVL
+635 L
-641 DVDAKNE
+641 DSTADAKFILDEDAHGE
-648 NGFFRLAAKGEKAEY
+648 NGFFRLAAAGETAEY
-663 KRVYEGDGNAVVK
+663 KRVYEGDGNAVIK

-683 NNIAARMDAV
+683 NNIAARMDDV
-693 VNSTLLKEVVKV
+693 VNSTLLKEVVEV
-705 KERYKLR
+705 KERYKLK
-712 VATAADTGRKKY
+712 VATAADIGNTSVRKY
-724 ISLTDVYVD
+724 ISLADVYAA
-733 PVYEAT
+733 P

-749 VDTDPD
+749 VETDPD

-761 RARGTIEAGVTQYV
+761 RARGTIAAGVTQYV

-818 VYVKATGFDAA
+818 VYVKAADFDAA
-829 VATSYDKI
+829 VATSHDKI

-859 NGDYVYLDK
+859 NGDYVLLSSGYYKPTARFDK
-868 EQDGTPVNDHIKFG
+868 TGESYTSSPDGEWFQIG
-882 TLYNEHGVAEANGAY
+882 TEWHNMN
-897 FKYNGN
+897 
-903 LYKLSDY
+903 DY
-910 KRYKFDGETA
+910 KRYNFDGETA
-920 TVYYA
+920 SGYYA
-925 CIYNGESDK
+925 CIYDGESDK

-968 NDKNSVLYGLGN
+968 NDTNSILYGLGN

-993 IKVATLRDLNKWGNL
+993 IKVATLRELNAWGNL
-1008 GLKETDD
+1008 GMSETTLD
-1015 ELKKKVYYNGATIE
+1015 
-1029 VGDMKAVEFLIFAIK
+1029 AIK
-1044 ALPTL
+1044 VANGGKDLTASEFFKGLKVGVDATGKSIIYFSLS

>member
-104 VDDKSREMLDAMK
+104 VDDKSRETLGAMK

-138 VLKKADI
+138 VLKKTGI

-215 NNIKLEDVL
+215 NDIKFEDVL

-229 DFYAEWDYQNNTAV
+229 DFYAEWDNTGAV
-243 LYRRSRAQ
+243 LYKKESGGEIKLKQ
-251 FSPKTLIA
+251 LIEA
-259 ANGTSECFEYVSNDK
+259 DGTSEFFKFVNTEAKDPAK
-274 KVSGETYYL
+274 TYYKL
-283 LDADAGTIKVSDD
+283 NREEGTIKVSDD
-296 GNWKLKA
+296 GNWELIK
-303 GAELPYFKNRYDK
+303 ELPDFNNRYDI
-316 SGNQNRFGIAYVVP
+316 SGKRNRFGLAYVVLVDDNQIKITKRYADRDCTVEN
-330 EDSHGM
+330 EDGM
-336 TVTERYDADYSTKN
+336 YYFKYTKDAAGTNYRY
-350 ESGLFYYEYD
+350 
-360 FVTATEAGVEYF
+360 
-372 YRVGAAVRTKI
+372 GAAVRTKI
-383 QDATGTE
+383 EGTD
-390 PAKYAE
+390 PAQYKE
-396 IIEWRGYVETTKADY
+396 VIEWRGYVEASDGFVNTTP
-411 FEAEPWKTYGYS
+411 ETYGYS
-423 RDGKV
+423 SLAQYEK
-428 TDEELREHPSTDSLA
+428 EELVKQETPDLIIC
-443 RYALVHVGKSEPVLK
+443 ALVHVGKSEPVLK

-483 TDDSA
+483 TNDSA

-516 VVSDTTA
+516 VVSVTTA
-523 EKATDGAY
+523 EKAADGAY

-541 EYSGTFITAKY
+541 EYKGTFITAKDG
-552 RDKTVDED
+552 DKTVY
-560 KTVFLVKYKD
+560 LVKYKD

-578 YNITEKASNRVV
+578 YNITEKASNGVV
-590 VELAKKTIGELQTVG
+590 VALADKTIGELQTAG
-605 IDDLINTARLSDV
+605 IDDLVNAARLSSV

-626 VSGDDFLSI
+626 VEDTSG
-635 PKEFVL
+635 KFVF
-641 DVDAKNE
+641 DTDTAGK
-648 NGFFRLAAKGEKAEY
+648 NGFFRLAQTGESATH
-663 KRVYEGDGNAVVK
+663 KRVYEGASNAVIK

-683 NNIAARMDAV
+683 NNIAARMDDV
-693 VNSTLLKEVVKV
+693 VNSTLLKEVVEV

-712 VATAADTGRKKY
+712 VATAADIGNTSRRKY
-724 ISLTDVYVD
+724 ISLAD
-733 PVYEAT
+733 VYEAP

-749 VDTDPD
+749 VESDPA

-761 RARGTIEAGVTQYV
+761 RARGSIAAGVTQYV

-818 VYVKATGFDAA
+818 VYVKATDFDAA
-829 VATSYDKI
+829 VALSHDKI

-859 NGDYVYLDK
+859 NGDYVLLSSGYYKPTSRFDK
-868 EQDGTPVNDHIKFG
+868 TGGSYTSSPDGEWFQIG
-882 TLYNEHGVAEANGAY
+882 TEWHNMN
-897 FKYNGN
+897 
-903 LYKLSDY
+903 DY

-920 TVYYA
+920 TEYYA
-925 CIYNGESDK
+925 CIYEGESDK

-968 NDKNSVLYGLGN
+968 NDKNSILYGLGN

-1008 GLKETDD
+1008 GMSE
-1015 ELKKKVYYNGATIE
+1015 ATL
-1029 VGDMKAVEFLIFAIK
+1029 DAIK
-1044 ALPTL
+1044 AANGGKDLTASEFFKGLKVGVDATGKPIIYFSLS

>member
-104 VDDKSREMLDAMK
+104 VDDKSRETLGAMK
-117 VADVFKDNNLKVVLN
+117 VADVFKGDNLKVVLN

-138 VLKKADI
+138 VLKKTGI

-215 NNIKLEDVL
+215 NNIKFEDVL

-229 DFYAEWDYQNNTAV
+229 DYYAEWDYQNNTAV

-251 FSPKTLIA
+251 FPQKTLIA
-259 ANGTSECFEYVSNDK
+259 ANGTSEYFEYVSNDK

-428 TDEELREHPSTDSLA
+428 TDEELREYPSTDSLA

-488 DILKKLKDSKISEI
+488 NILKKLKDSKISEI

-516 VVSDTTA
+516 VVSVTTA

-531 IALPALSAGK
+531 IALPAGK
-541 EYSGTFITAKY
+541 EYKGTFIDALSPKEGN
-552 RDKTVDED
+552 K
-560 KTVFLVKYKD
+560 KVFLVKYKK
-570 GLTGFGDR
+570 GLAFTGDR
-578 YNITEKASNRVV
+578 YNITEKASNGVV
-590 VELAKKTIGELQTVG
+590 VALADKTIGELQTAG
-605 IDDLINTARLSDV
+605 IDDLVNAARLSDV
-618 MDIDGDVF
+618 MDVDGDVF
-626 VSGDDFLSI
+626 V
-635 PKEFVL
+635 L
-641 DVDAKNE
+641 DSTADAKFILDEDAHGE
-648 NGFFRLAAKGEKAEY
+648 NGFFRLAAAGETAEY

-683 NNIAARMDAV
+683 NNIAARMDNV
-693 VNSTLLKEVVKV
+693 VNSTLLKEVVEV

-712 VATAADTGRKKY
+712 VATAAEIGDTSVRKY
-724 ISLTDVYVD
+724 ISLADVYAAPD
-733 PVYEAT
+733 
-739 EYAGTFNVGY
+739 YAGTFNVGY
-749 VDTDPD
+749 VETDPD

-761 RARGTIEAGVTQYV
+761 RATGTIATGVTQYV

-829 VATSYDKI
+829 VALSHEKI

-882 TLYNEHGVAEANGAY
+882 TLYNEHGVEETDGAY

-920 TVYYA
+920 TEYYA
-925 CIYNGESDK
+925 CIYEGESDK

-1008 GLKETDD
+1008 GMSETTLD
-1015 ELKKKVYYNGATIE
+1015 
-1029 VGDMKAVEFLIFAIK
+1029 AIK
-1044 ALPTL
+1044 AANGGKDLTASEFFKGLKVGVDATGKPIIYFSLS

>member
-42 VENYTKQEFTF
+42 VEKYTKQEFTF

-104 VDDKSREMLDAMK
+104 VDDKSRETLGALK
-117 VADVFKDNNLKVVLN
+117 VADVFKGDNLKVVLN

-138 VLKKADI
+138 VLKKTGI

-215 NNIKLEDVL
+215 NNIKFEDVL

-229 DFYAEWDYQNNTAV
+229 DYYAEWNNTGAV
-243 LYRRSRAQ
+243 LYKKESGGEIKLKQ
-251 FSPKTLIA
+251 LIKA
-259 ANGTSECFEYVSNDK
+259 DGTSEFFKFVNTEAKDPAK
-274 KVSGETYYL
+274 TYYKL
-283 LDADAGTIKVSDD
+283 NREEGTIKVSDD
-296 GNWKLKA
+296 GNWELIK
-303 GAELPYFKNRYDK
+303 ELPDFNNRYDI
-316 SGNQNRFGIAYVVP
+316 SGKRNRFGLAYVVLVDDNQIKITKRYADKDCTVEN
-330 EDSHGM
+330 EDGM
-336 TVTERYDADYSTKN
+336 YYFKYTKDAAGTNYRY
-350 ESGLFYYEYD
+350 
-360 FVTATEAGVEYF
+360 
-372 YRVGAAVRTKI
+372 GAAIRTKI
-383 QDATGTE
+383 EGTD
-390 PAKYAE
+390 PAQYKE
-396 IIEWRGYVETTKADY
+396 VIEWRGYVETTDGFVNTAP
-411 FEAEPWKTYGYS
+411 ETYGYS
-423 RDGKV
+423 SLAQYEK
-428 TDEELREHPSTDSLA
+428 EELVKQENPDLIIC
-443 RYALVHVGKSEPVLK
+443 ALVHVGKSEPVLK

-516 VVSDTTA
+516 VVSVTTA

-541 EYSGTFITAKY
+541 EYKGTFITAKDG
-552 RDKTVDED
+552 DKTVY
-560 KTVFLVKYKD
+560 LVKYKD

-578 YNITEKASNRVV
+578 YNITEKASNGVV
-590 VELAKKTIGELQTVG
+590 VALADKTIGELQTAG
-605 IDDLINTARLSDV
+605 IDDLVNAARLSDV
-618 MDIDGDVF
+618 MDVDGDVF
-626 VSGDDFLSI
+626 VEDASG
-635 PKEFVL
+635 EFVL
-641 DVDAKNE
+641 DVDSAGK
-648 NGFFRLAAKGEKAEY
+648 NGFFRLAQTGESATH
-663 KRVYEGDGNAVVK
+663 KRVYEGASNAVIK

-683 NNIAARMDAV
+683 NNIAARMDDV
-693 VNSTLLKEVVKV
+693 VNRTLLKEVVEV

-712 VATAADTGRKKY
+712 VATAADIGNTSRRKY
-724 ISLTDVYVD
+724 ISLADVYAA
-733 PVYEAT
+733 PAAT

-749 VDTDPD
+749 VETDPD

-761 RARGTIEAGVTQYV
+761 RARGSIEAGVTQYV

-800 DEVVNGATL
+800 DEVVNGAKL

-818 VYVKATGFDAA
+818 VYVKATDFNEA
-829 VATSYDKI
+829 VTISNEKI
-837 GQHVA
+837 GQEVA

-859 NGDYVYLDK
+859 NGDYVLLST
-868 EQDGTPVNDHIKFG
+868 G
-882 TLYNEHGVAEANGAY
+882 Y
-897 FKYNGN
+897 FKPTSRFHKTGENSYTSLPDGEWFQIGTEWHNMN
-903 LYKLSDY
+903 DY
-910 KRYKFDGETA
+910 KRYNFDGEKATA
-920 TVYYA
+920 YYA
-925 CIYNGESDK
+925 CIYEGESDK

-968 NDKNSVLYGLGN
+968 NDKNSILYRLGN

-993 IKVATLRDLNKWGNL
+993 IKDATLRELNNWGNL

-1029 VGDMKAVEFLIFAIK
+1029 VGDMKAVEFLILAIK
-1044 ALPTL
+1044 ALPTLP

>member
-31 YYAVAAVSVND
+31 YYAVAAVSIND
-42 VENYTKQEFTF
+42 VEKYTKQEFTF
-53 IDKDAEIRNKSILD
+53 IDKDAEIRSKSILD

-104 VDDKSREMLDAMK
+104 VDDKSRETLGALK
-117 VADVFKDNNLKVVLN
+117 VADVFKDDNLKVVLN

-138 VLKKADI
+138 VLKKTGI
-145 DTTSGLASKPIVQ
+145 DTTTGLASKPLVQ

-173 KSLEINEMTIA
+173 KSLELNEMTIA

-215 NNIKLEDVL
+215 NNIKFEDVL

-229 DFYAEWDYQNNTAV
+229 DFYAEWDNTGAV
-243 LYRRSRAQ
+243 LYKKESGGEIKLNQ
-251 FSPKTLIA
+251 LIEA
-259 ANGTSECFEYVSNDK
+259 DGTSEFFKFVNTEAKDPAK
-274 KVSGETYYL
+274 TYYKL
-283 LDADAGTIKVSDD
+283 NREEGTIKVSDD
-296 GNWKLKA
+296 GNWELIK
-303 GAELPYFKNRYDK
+303 ELPDFNNRYDI
-316 SGNQNRFGIAYVVP
+316 SGKRNRFGLAYVVLVDDNQIKITKRYADRDCTVEN
-330 EDSHGM
+330 EDGM
-336 TVTERYDADYSTKN
+336 YYFKYTKDAAGTNYRY
-350 ESGLFYYEYD
+350 
-360 FVTATEAGVEYF
+360 
-372 YRVGAAVRTKI
+372 GAAIRTKI
-383 QDATGTE
+383 EGTD
-390 PAKYAE
+390 PAQYKE
-396 IIEWRGYVETTKADY
+396 VIEWRGYVEATDGFVNTTP
-411 FEAEPWKTYGYS
+411 ETYGYS
-423 RDGKV
+423 SPAQYEK
-428 TDEELREHPSTDSLA
+428 EELVKQETPDLIIC
-443 RYALVHVGKSEPVLK
+443 ALVHVGKSEPVLK

-516 VVSDTTA
+516 VVSVTTA
-523 EKATDGAY
+523 EKATDDGAY

-541 EYSGTFITAKY
+541 EYKGTFITAKDG
-552 RDKTVDED
+552 DKDVY
-560 KTVFLVKYKD
+560 LVKYKD
-570 GLTGFGDR
+570 GLVGFGDR
-578 YNITEKASNRVV
+578 YNIREKASNGVV
-590 VELAKKTIGELQTVG
+590 VALADKTIGELQTAG
-605 IDDLINTARLSDV
+605 IDDLINTALLSGV

-626 VSGDDFLSI
+626 VSDSTA
-635 PKEFVL
+635 
-641 DVDAKNE
+641 DAKFILDEDAHGE
-648 NGFFRLAAKGEKAEY
+648 NGFFRLAAAGETAEY

-683 NNIAARMDAV
+683 NNIAARMDDV
-693 VNSTLLKEVVKV
+693 VNSTLLKEVVEV
-705 KERYKLR
+705 KERYKLK
-712 VATAADTGRKKY
+712 VATATEIGDTSVRKY
-724 ISLTDVYVD
+724 ISLADVSAATD
-733 PVYEAT
+733 
-739 EYAGTFNVGY
+739 YAGTFNVGY
-749 VDTDPD
+749 VETDPD

-761 RARGTIEAGVTQYV
+761 RATGTISEGVTQYV

-800 DEVVNGATL
+800 DEVVNNAKL

-818 VYVKATGFDAA
+818 VYVKATDFDEA
-829 VATSYDKI
+829 VAISHDKI
-837 GQHVA
+837 GQSVA

-859 NGDYVYLDK
+859 NGDYVRLSS
-868 EQDGTPVNDHIKFG
+868 G
-882 TLYNEHGVAEANGAY
+882 Y
-897 FKYNGN
+897 FKPTSRFNKIGGSYTSSPDGEWFQIGTEWHNMN
-903 LYKLSDY
+903 DY
-910 KRYKFDGETA
+910 KRYKFDGENEE
-920 TVYYA
+920 YYA
-925 CIYNGESDK
+925 CIYDGESDK

-968 NDKNSVLYGLGN
+968 NDENSVLYGLGN

-993 IKVATLRDLNKWGNL
+993 IKDATLRELNTWGNL
-1008 GLKETDD
+1008 GLTDE
-1015 ELKKKVYYNGATIE
+1015 ELNKTVKGTSIKA
-1029 VGDMKAVEFLIFAIK
+1029 GDMKAADFIRIAIS
-1044 ALPTL
+1044 LVTE

>member
-79 TTVSDAKRIFGIDI
+79 TTVSDVKRIFGIDI

-104 VDDKSREMLDAMK
+104 VDDKSRETLGALK
-117 VADVFKDNNLKVVLN
+117 VADVFKDDNLKVVLN

-138 VLKKADI
+138 VLKKTGI
-145 DTTSGLASKPIVQ
+145 DTTTGLASKPIVQ

-215 NNIKLEDVL
+215 NNIKFEDVL

-229 DFYAEWDYQNNTAV
+229 DFYAEWDKTGAV
-243 LYRRSRAQ
+243 LYKKESGGEIKLKQ
-251 FSPKTLIA
+251 LIEA
-259 ANGTSECFEYVSNDK
+259 DGTSEFFKFVNTEAKDPAK
-274 KVSGETYYL
+274 TYYKL
-283 LDADAGTIKVSDD
+283 NREEGTIKVSDD
-296 GNWKLKA
+296 GNWELIK
-303 GAELPYFKNRYDK
+303 ELPDFNNRYDI
-316 SGNQNRFGIAYVVP
+316 SGKRNRFGLAYVVLVDDNQIKITKRYADRDCTVEN
-330 EDSHGM
+330 EDGM
-336 TVTERYDADYSTKN
+336 YYFKYTKDAAGTNYRY
-350 ESGLFYYEYD
+350 
-360 FVTATEAGVEYF
+360 
-372 YRVGAAVRTKI
+372 GAAIRTKI
-383 QDATGTE
+383 EGTD
-390 PAKYAE
+390 PAQYKE
-396 IIEWRGYVETTKADY
+396 VIEWRGYVEATDGFVNTTP
-411 FEAEPWKTYGYS
+411 ETYGYS
-423 RDGKV
+423 SPAQYEK
-428 TDEELREHPSTDSLA
+428 EELVKQETPDLIIC
-443 RYALVHVGKSEPVLK
+443 ALVHVGKSEPVLK

-516 VVSDTTA
+516 VVSVTTA
-523 EKATDGAY
+523 EKATDGGY

-541 EYSGTFITAKY
+541 EYKGTFITAKDG
-552 RDKTVDED
+552 DKTVY
-560 KTVFLVKYKD
+560 LVKYKD
-570 GLTGFGDR
+570 GLAGFGDR
-578 YNITEKASNRVV
+578 YNITEKASNGVV
-590 VELAKKTIGELQTVG
+590 VALSEKTIGELQTAG
-605 IDDLINTARLSDV
+605 IDDLVNAARLSDV
-618 MDIDGDVF
+618 MDVDGDVF
-626 VSGDDFLSI
+626 V
-635 PKEFVL
+635 L
-641 DVDAKNE
+641 DSTADAKFILDEDANNE
-648 NGFFRLAAKGEKAEY
+648 NGFFRLAAAGETAEY

-683 NNIAARMDAV
+683 NNIAARMDDV
-693 VNSTLLKEVVKV
+693 VNSTLLKEVVEV
-705 KERYKLR
+705 KERYKLK
-712 VATAADTGRKKY
+712 VATAADIGNTSVRKY
-724 ISLTDVYVD
+724 ISLADVYAA
-733 PVYEAT
+733 P

-749 VDTDPD
+749 VETDPD

-761 RARGTIEAGVTQYV
+761 RARGTIAAGVTQYV

-818 VYVKATGFDAA
+818 VYVKAADFDAA
-829 VATSYDKI
+829 VATSHDKI

-859 NGDYVYLDK
+859 NGDYVLLSSGYYKPTARFDK
-868 EQDGTPVNDHIKFG
+868 TGGSYTSSPDGEWFQIG
-882 TLYNEHGVAEANGAY
+882 TEWHNMN
-897 FKYNGN
+897 
-903 LYKLSDY
+903 DY

-920 TVYYA
+920 AEYYA
-925 CIYNGESDK
+925 CIYDGESDK

-968 NDKNSVLYGLGN
+968 NDTNSILYGLGN

-993 IKVATLRDLNKWGNL
+993 IKVATLRELNTWGNL
-1008 GLKETDD
+1008 GLTEE
-1015 ELKKKVYYNGATIE
+1015 ELNKTVTGTTKK
-1029 VGDMKAVEFLIFAIK
+1029 VGDMKAAEFLKLAIQFATN
-1044 ALPTL
+1044 P

>member
-104 VDDKSREMLDAMK
+104 VDDKSRETLGAMK

-138 VLKKADI
+138 VLKKTGI

-215 NNIKLEDVL
+215 NNIKFEDVL

-229 DFYAEWDYQNNTAV
+229 DFYAEWDNTGAV
-243 LYRRSRAQ
+243 LYKKESGGEIKLKQ
-251 FSPKTLIA
+251 LIEA
-259 ANGTSECFEYVSNDK
+259 DGTSEFFKFVNTEAKDPAK
-274 KVSGETYYL
+274 TYYKL
-283 LDADAGTIKVSDD
+283 NREEGTIKVSDD
-296 GNWKLKA
+296 GNWELIK
-303 GAELPYFKNRYDK
+303 ELPDFNNRYDI
-316 SGNQNRFGIAYVVP
+316 SGKRNRFGLAYVVLVDDNQIKITKRYADRDCTVEN
-330 EDSHGM
+330 EDGM
-336 TVTERYDADYSTKN
+336 YYFKYTKDAAGTNYRY
-350 ESGLFYYEYD
+350 
-360 FVTATEAGVEYF
+360 
-372 YRVGAAVRTKI
+372 GAAIRTKI
-383 QDATGTE
+383 EGTD
-390 PAKYAE
+390 PAQYKE
-396 IIEWRGYVETTKADY
+396 VIEWRGYVEATDGFVNTTP
-411 FEAEPWKTYGYS
+411 ETYGYS
-423 RDGKV
+423 SPAQYEK
-428 TDEELREHPSTDSLA
+428 EELVKQENPDLIIC
-443 RYALVHVGKSEPVLK
+443 ALVHVGKSEPVLK

-516 VVSDTTA
+516 VVSVTTA

-531 IALPALSAGK
+531 IALPALPAGK
-541 EYSGTFITAKY
+541 EYKGTFITAKDG
-552 RDKTVDED
+552 DKTVY
-560 KTVFLVKYKD
+560 LVKYKE

-578 YNITEKASNRVV
+578 YNITEKASNGVV
-590 VELAKKTIGELQTVG
+590 VALSEKTIGELQTAG
-605 IDDLINTARLSDV
+605 IDDLVNAARLSDV
-618 MDIDGDVF
+618 MDVDGDVF
-626 VSGDDFLSI
+626 V
-635 PKEFVL
+635 L
-641 DVDAKNE
+641 DSTADAKFILDEDAHGE
-648 NGFFRLAAKGEKAEY
+648 NGFFRLAAAGETAEY

-683 NNIAARMDAV
+683 NNIAARMDDV
-693 VNSTLLKEVVKV
+693 VNSTLLKEVVEV

-712 VATAADTGRKKY
+712 VATAADIGNTSVRKY
-724 ISLTDVYVD
+724 ISLANVYAA
-733 PVYEAT
+733 P

-749 VDTDPD
+749 VETDPD

-761 RARGTIEAGVTQYV
+761 RATGTIAAGVTQYV

-818 VYVKATGFDAA
+818 VYVKATDFDAA
-829 VATSYDKI
+829 VATSHDKI

-859 NGDYVYLDK
+859 NGDYVLLSSGYYK
-868 EQDGTPVNDHIKFG
+868 PTSRFNKTGESYTSSPDGEWFQIG
-882 TLYNEHGVAEANGAY
+882 TEWHNMN
-897 FKYNGN
+897 
-903 LYKLSDY
+903 DY
-910 KRYKFDGETA
+910 KRYNFDGETA
-920 TVYYA
+920 TEYYA
-925 CIYNGESDK
+925 CIYEGESDK

-968 NDKNSVLYGLGN
+968 NDKNSILYGLGN

-993 IKVATLRDLNKWGNL
+993 IKAATLRELNAWGNL
-1008 GLKETDD
+1008 GLTEA
-1015 ELKKKVYYNGATIE
+1015 ELNKTVKGMGIKA
-1029 VGDMKAVEFLIFAIK
+1029 GDMKAADFIRIAIRL
-1044 ALPTL
+1044 ATE

>member
-104 VDDKSREMLDAMK
+104 VDDKSRETLGALK
-117 VADVFKDNNLKVVLN
+117 VADVFKDDNLKVVLN

-138 VLKKADI
+138 VLKKTGI
-145 DTTSGLASKPIVQ
+145 DTTTGLASKPIVQ

-215 NNIKLEDVL
+215 NNIKFEDVL

-229 DFYAEWDYQNNTAV
+229 DLYTEWDYQNNTAV

-259 ANGTSECFEYVSNDK
+259 ANGTSEYFEYVSNDK

-283 LDADAGTIKVSDD
+283 LDADAGTIKVSDA

-428 TDEELREHPSTDSLA
+428 TDEELTEYSSTDSLA
-443 RYALVHVGKSEPVLK
+443 RYALMHVGKSEPVLK

-483 TDDSA
+483 TDASA

-516 VVSDTTA
+516 VVSVTTA
-523 EKATDGAY
+523 EKATDGEY

-541 EYSGTFITAKY
+541 EYKGTFITAKDG
-552 RDKTVDED
+552 DKTVY
-560 KTVFLVKYKD
+560 LVKYKD
-570 GLTGFGDR
+570 GLAGFGDR
-578 YNITEKASNRVV
+578 YNITEKASNGVV
-590 VELAKKTIGELQTVG
+590 VALADKTIGELQTAG
-605 IDDLINTARLSDV
+605 IDDLVNAARLSDV
-618 MDIDGDVF
+618 MDVDGDVF
-626 VSGDDFLSI
+626 V
-635 PKEFVL
+635 L
-641 DVDAKNE
+641 DSTADAKFILDEDAHGE
-648 NGFFRLAAKGEKAEY
+648 NGFFRLAAAGETAEY

-683 NNIAARMDAV
+683 NNIAARMDDV
-693 VNSTLLKEVVKV
+693 VNSTLLKEVVEV
-705 KERYKLR
+705 KERYKLK
-712 VATAADTGRKKY
+712 VATAAEIADTSVRKY
-724 ISLTDVYVD
+724 ISLADVYAA
-733 PVYEAT
+733 P

-749 VDTDPD
+749 VETDPD

-761 RARGTIEAGVTQYV
+761 RARGTIAAGVTQYV

-818 VYVKATGFDAA
+818 VYVKATGFAAA
-829 VATSYDKI
+829 VATSYEKI

-859 NGDYVYLDK
+859 NGEYVK
-868 EQDGTPVNDHIKFG
+868 VDGKYVKFG
-882 TLYNEHGVAEANGAY
+882 ALYQYDTESAMWKQSIEGTHFLYNGEY
-897 FKYNGN
+897 K
-903 LYKLSDY
+903 KLSDY

-920 TVYYA
+920 AEYYA
-925 CIYNGESDK
+925 CIYEGESDK
-934 ILSKMATMTV
+934 IFSKMATMTV
-944 KDLADSGTMD
+944 KDLADNGTMD

-968 NDKNSVLYGLGN
+968 NDTNSILYGLGN

-1029 VGDMKAVEFLIFAIK
+1029 VGNMKAVEFLILAIK
-1044 ALPTL
+1044 ALPPTL

>member
-104 VDDKSREMLDAMK
+104 VDDKSRETLGALK
-117 VADVFKDNNLKVVLN
+117 VADVFKDDNLKVVLN

-138 VLKKADI
+138 VLKKTGI
-145 DTTSGLASKPIVQ
+145 DTTTGLASKPIVQ

-215 NNIKLEDVL
+215 NDIKFEDVL

-229 DFYAEWDYQNNTAV
+229 DFYAEWDKTGAV
-243 LYRRSRAQ
+243 LYKKESGGEIKLKQ
-251 FSPKTLIA
+251 LIEA
-259 ANGTSECFEYVSNDK
+259 DGTSEFFKFVNTEAKDPAK
-274 KVSGETYYL
+274 TYYKL
-283 LDADAGTIKVSDD
+283 NREEGTIKVSDD
-296 GNWKLKA
+296 GNWELIK
-303 GAELPYFKNRYDK
+303 ELPDFNNRYDI
-316 SGNQNRFGIAYVVP
+316 SGKRNRFGLAYVVLVDDNQIKITKRYADRDCTVEN
-330 EDSHGM
+330 EDGM
-336 TVTERYDADYSTKN
+336 YYFKYTKDAAGTNYRY
-350 ESGLFYYEYD
+350 
-360 FVTATEAGVEYF
+360 
-372 YRVGAAVRTKI
+372 GAAIRTKI

-428 TDEELREHPSTDSLA
+428 TDEELTEYSSTDSLV
-443 RYALVHVGKSEPVLK
+443 RYALMHVGKSEPVLK

-516 VVSDTTA
+516 VVSVTTA

-541 EYSGTFITAKY
+541 EYKGTFITAKDG
-552 RDKTVDED
+552 DKTVY
-560 KTVFLVKYKD
+560 LVKYKD
-570 GLTGFGDR
+570 GLAFTGDR
-578 YNITEKASNRVV
+578 YNIIEKASNGVV
-590 VELAKKTIGELQTVG
+590 VALSEKTIGELQTAG
-605 IDDLINTARLSDV
+605 IDDLVNAARLSDV
-618 MDIDGDVF
+618 MDVDGDVF
-626 VSGDDFLSI
+626 VSDSTA
-635 PKEFVL
+635 
-641 DVDAKNE
+641 DAKFILDLDAHGE
-648 NGFFRLAAKGEKAEY
+648 NGFFRLAAKGEEAEY
-663 KRVYEGDGNAVVK
+663 KRVYEGDGNAVIK

-683 NNIAARMDAV
+683 NNIAARMDDV

-705 KERYKLR
+705 KERYKLK
-712 VATAADTGRKKY
+712 VATAADIGNRY
-724 ISLTDVYVD
+724 ISLADVY
-733 PVYEAT
+733 AT
-739 EYAGTFNVGY
+739 PAAPEYAGTFKVGY
-749 VDTDPD
+749 VETDPD

-761 RARGTIEAGVTQYV
+761 RARGTIAAGVTQYV

-829 VATSYDKI
+829 VATSYEKT

-868 EQDGTPVNDHIKFG
+868 EQNGTQVNDHIKFG
-882 TLYNEHGVAEANGAY
+882 TLYNEHGEEETDGAY

-910 KRYKFDGETA
+910 KRYNFDGETA
-920 TVYYA
+920 AEYYA
-925 CIYNGESDK
+925 CIYDGESDK

-968 NDKNSVLYGLGN
+968 NDTNSVLYEFGN

-993 IKVATLRDLNKWGNL
+993 IKVATLRELNTRGNL
-1008 GLKETDD
+1008 GMSE
-1015 ELKKKVYYNGATIE
+1015 ATL
-1029 VGDMKAVEFLIFAIK
+1029 DAIK
-1044 ALPTL
+1044 VANGGEDLTASEFFKGLNARFVDGKLEIYFKFE

>member
-42 VENYTKQEFTF
+42 VEKYTKQEFTF

-104 VDDKSREMLDAMK
+104 VDDKSRETLGAMK
-117 VADVFKDNNLKVVLN
+117 VSDVFKDDNLKVVLN

-138 VLKKADI
+138 VLKKTGI

-215 NNIKLEDVL
+215 NSIKFEDVL

-229 DFYAEWDYQNNTAV
+229 DFYVEWDNTGAV
-243 LYRRSRAQ
+243 LYKKESGGEIKLKQ
-251 FSPKTLIA
+251 LIEA
-259 ANGTSECFEYVSNDK
+259 DGTSEFFKFVNTEAKDPAK
-274 KVSGETYYL
+274 TYYKL
-283 LDADAGTIKVSDD
+283 NREEGTIKVSDD
-296 GNWKLKA
+296 GNWELIK
-303 GAELPYFKNRYDK
+303 ELPDFNNRYDI
-316 SGNQNRFGIAYVVP
+316 SGKRNRFGLAYVVLVDDNQIKITKRYADRDCTVEN
-330 EDSHGM
+330 EDGM
-336 TVTERYDADYSTKN
+336 YYFKYTKDAAGTNYRY
-350 ESGLFYYEYD
+350 
-360 FVTATEAGVEYF
+360 
-372 YRVGAAVRTKI
+372 GAAIRTKI
-383 QDATGTE
+383 EGTD
-390 PAKYAE
+390 PAQYKE
-396 IIEWRGYVETTKADY
+396 VIEWRGYVEATDGFVNTTP
-411 FEAEPWKTYGYS
+411 ETYGYS
-423 RDGKV
+423 SPAQYEK
-428 TDEELREHPSTDSLA
+428 EELVKQETPDLIIC
-443 RYALVHVGKSEPVLK
+443 ALVHVGKSEPVLK

-483 TDDSA
+483 TDASA

-516 VVSDTTA
+516 VVSVTTA

-541 EYSGTFITAKY
+541 EYKGTFITAK
-552 RDKTVDED
+552 DGNKTVY
-560 KTVFLVKYKD
+560 LVKYKD

-578 YNITEKASNRVV
+578 YNITEKASNGVV
-590 VELAKKTIGELQTVG
+590 VALADKTIGELQTAG
-605 IDDLINTARLSDV
+605 IDDLVNAARLSSV

-626 VSGDDFLSI
+626 VLDSTADAKFI
-635 PKEFVL
+635 L
-641 DVDAKNE
+641 DVDSAGK
-648 NGFFRLAAKGEKAEY
+648 NGFFRLAAAGETAEY

-683 NNIAARMDAV
+683 NNIAARMDDV
-693 VNSTLLKEVVKV
+693 VNSTLLKEVVEV

-712 VATAADTGRKKY
+712 VATAADIGNTSVRKY
-724 ISLTDVYVD
+724 ISLAD
-733 PVYEAT
+733 VYEAP

-749 VDTDPD
+749 VETDLD

-761 RARGTIEAGVTQYV
+761 RARGTIATGVTQYV

-818 VYVKATGFDAA
+818 VYVKATDFDAA
-829 VATSYDKI
+829 VALSYDKI

-859 NGDYVYLDK
+859 NGDYVLLSSGYYKPTARFDK
-868 EQDGTPVNDHIKFG
+868 TGGSYTSSPDGEWFQIG
-882 TLYNEHGVAEANGAY
+882 TEWHNMN
-897 FKYNGN
+897 
-903 LYKLSDY
+903 DY
-910 KRYKFDGETA
+910 KRFKFDGETA
-920 TVYYA
+920 TEYYA
-925 CIYNGESDK
+925 CIYEGESDK

-968 NDKNSVLYGLGN
+968 NDKNSILYGLGN

-993 IKVATLRDLNKWGNL
+993 IKVATLRELNAWGNL
-1008 GLKETDD
+1008 GLTEE
-1015 ELKKKVYYNGATIE
+1015 ELNKTVKVTGE
-1029 VGDMKAVEFLIFAIK
+1029 KVGEMKAADFIRIAIRL
-1044 ALPTL
+1044 ATE

>member
-31 YYAVAAVSVND
+31 YYAVAAVSIND
-42 VENYTKQEFTF
+42 VEKYTKQEFTF

-104 VDDKSREMLDAMK
+104 VDDKSRETLGALK
-117 VADVFKDNNLKVVLN
+117 VADVFKDDNLKVVLN

-138 VLKKADI
+138 VLKKTGI
-145 DTTSGLASKPIVQ
+145 DTTTGLASKPLVQ

-173 KSLEINEMTIA
+173 KSLELNEMTIA

-215 NNIKLEDVL
+215 NNIKFEDVL

-229 DFYAEWDYQNNTAV
+229 DFYAEWDNTGAV
-243 LYRRSRAQ
+243 LYKKESGGEIKLKQ
-251 FSPKTLIA
+251 LIEA
-259 ANGTSECFEYVSNDK
+259 DGTSEFFKFVNTEAKDPAK
-274 KVSGETYYL
+274 TYYKL
-283 LDADAGTIKVSDD
+283 NREEGTIKVSDD
-296 GNWKLKA
+296 GNWELIK
-303 GAELPYFKNRYDK
+303 ELPDFNNRYDI
-316 SGNQNRFGIAYVVP
+316 SGKRNRFGLAYVVLVDDNQIKITKRYADRDCTVEN
-330 EDSHGM
+330 EDGM
-336 TVTERYDADYSTKN
+336 YYFKYTKDAAGTNYRY
-350 ESGLFYYEYD
+350 
-360 FVTATEAGVEYF
+360 
-372 YRVGAAVRTKI
+372 GAAIRTKI
-383 QDATGTE
+383 EGTD
-390 PAKYAE
+390 PAQYKE
-396 IIEWRGYVETTKADY
+396 VIEWRGYVEATDGFVNTTP
-411 FEAEPWKTYGYS
+411 ETYGYS
-423 RDGKV
+423 SPAQYEK
-428 TDEELREHPSTDSLA
+428 EELVKQETPDLIIC
-443 RYALVHVGKSEPVLK
+443 ALVHVGKSEPVLK

-516 VVSDTTA
+516 VVSVTTA

-531 IALPALSAGK
+531 IALPALAAGK
-541 EYSGTFITAKY
+541 EYKGTFITAKDG
-552 RDKTVDED
+552 DKTVY
-560 KTVFLVKYKD
+560 LVKYKD
-570 GLTGFGDR
+570 GLVGFGDR
-578 YNITEKASNRVV
+578 YNIREKASNGVV
-590 VELAKKTIGELQTVG
+590 VALANKTIGELQTAG
-605 IDDLINTARLSDV
+605 IDDLINTALLSGV

-626 VSGDDFLSI
+626 VSDSTA
-635 PKEFVL
+635 
-641 DVDAKNE
+641 DAKFILDEDAHGE
-648 NGFFRLAAKGEKAEY
+648 NGFFRLAAAGETAEY

-683 NNIAARMDAV
+683 NNIAARMDDV
-693 VNSTLLKEVVKV
+693 VNSTLLKEVVEV
-705 KERYKLR
+705 KERYKLK
-712 VATAADTGRKKY
+712 VATATEIGDTSVRKY
-724 ISLTDVYVD
+724 ISLADVYA
-733 PVYEAT
+733 AT
-739 EYAGTFNVGY
+739 DYAGTFNVGY
-749 VDTDPD
+749 VETDPD

-761 RARGTIEAGVTQYV
+761 RATGTISEGVTQYV
-775 IVDKASSGVLVGLQD
+775 IVEKASSGVLVGLQD

-800 DEVVNGATL
+800 DEVVNNAKL

-818 VYVKATGFDAA
+818 VYVKATDFDEA
-829 VATSYDKI
+829 VAISHDKI
-837 GQHVA
+837 GQSVA

-859 NGDYVYLDK
+859 NGDYVRLSS
-868 EQDGTPVNDHIKFG
+868 G
-882 TLYNEHGVAEANGAY
+882 Y
-897 FKYNGN
+897 FKPTSRFNKIGESYTSSPDGEWFQIGTEWHNMN
-903 LYKLSDY
+903 DY
-910 KRYKFDGETA
+910 KRYKFDGENEE
-920 TVYYA
+920 YYA
-925 CIYNGESDK
+925 CIYDGESDK

-968 NDKNSVLYGLGN
+968 NDENSVLYGLGN

-993 IKVATLRDLNKWGNL
+993 IKDATLRELNTWGNL
-1008 GLKETDD
+1008 GMSE
-1015 ELKKKVYYNGATIE
+1015 ATL
-1029 VGDMKAVEFLIFAIK
+1029 DAIK
-1044 ALPTL
+1044 VANGGEDLTASEFFKGLNVRFVDGKLEIYFKFE

>member
-104 VDDKSREMLDAMK
+104 VDDKSRETLGAMK

-138 VLKKADI
+138 VLKKTGI

-215 NNIKLEDVL
+215 NNIKFEDVL

-229 DFYAEWDYQNNTAV
+229 DFYAEWDNTGAV
-243 LYRRSRAQ
+243 LYKKESGGEIKLKQ
-251 FSPKTLIA
+251 LIEA
-259 ANGTSECFEYVSNDK
+259 DGTSEFFKFVNTEAKDPAK
-274 KVSGETYYL
+274 TYYKL
-283 LDADAGTIKVSDD
+283 NREEGTIKVSDD
-296 GNWKLKA
+296 GNWELIK
-303 GAELPYFKNRYDK
+303 ELPDFNNRYDI
-316 SGNQNRFGIAYVVP
+316 SGKRNRFGLAYVELVDDNQIKITKRYADKDCTVEN
-330 EDSHGM
+330 EDGM
-336 TVTERYDADYSTKN
+336 YYFKYTKDAAGTNYRY
-350 ESGLFYYEYD
+350 
-360 FVTATEAGVEYF
+360 
-372 YRVGAAVRTKI
+372 GAAIRTKI
-383 QDATGTE
+383 EGTD
-390 PAKYAE
+390 PAQYKE
-396 IIEWRGYVETTKADY
+396 VIEWRGYVETTAG
-411 FEAEPWKTYGYS
+411 FVNTTPETYGYS
-423 RDGKV
+423 SPAQYEK
-428 TDEELREHPSTDSLA
+428 EELVKQETPDLIIC
-443 RYALVHVGKSEPVLK
+443 ALVHVGKSEPVLK

-483 TDDSA
+483 TDASA

-516 VVSDTTA
+516 VVSVTTA

-541 EYSGTFITAKY
+541 EYKGTFITAKDG
-552 RDKTVDED
+552 DKTVY
-560 KTVFLVKYKD
+560 LVKYKD
-570 GLTGFGDR
+570 GLIGFGDR
-578 YNITEKASNRVV
+578 YNITEKASNGVV
-590 VELAKKTIGELQTVG
+590 VALADKTIGELQTAG
-605 IDDLINTARLSDV
+605 IDDLVNAARLSDV
-618 MDIDGDVF
+618 MDVDGDVF
-626 VSGDDFLSI
+626 VMDPTADAKFI
-635 PKEFVL
+635 L
-641 DVDAKNE
+641 DVDANNE
-648 NGFFRLAAKGEKAEY
+648 NGFFRLAAAGETAEY

-683 NNIAARMDAV
+683 NNIAARMDDV
-693 VNSTLLKEVVKV
+693 VNSTLLKEVVEV

-712 VATAADTGRKKY
+712 VATAADIGNTSVRKY
-724 ISLTDVYVD
+724 ISLADVYAA
-733 PVYEAT
+733 PEYE
-739 EYAGTFNVGY
+739 GTFNVGY
-749 VDTDPD
+749 VETDPD

-761 RARGTIEAGVTQYV
+761 RATGTIATGVTQYV

-818 VYVKATGFDAA
+818 VYVKAADFDAA
-829 VATSYDKI
+829 IATSYEKI

-859 NGDYVYLDK
+859 NGNYVLLSSGYYK
-868 EQDGTPVNDHIKFG
+868 PTSRFNKTGESYTSSPDGEWFQIG
-882 TLYNEHGVAEANGAY
+882 TEWHNMNE
-897 FKYNGN
+897 
-903 LYKLSDY
+903 Y
-910 KRYKFDGETA
+910 KRYNFDGETA
-920 TVYYA
+920 AEYYA
-925 CIYNGESDK
+925 CIYEGESDK

-968 NDKNSVLYGLGN
+968 NDTNSILYGLGN

-993 IKVATLRDLNKWGNL
+993 IKVATLRELNAWGNL
-1008 GLKETDD
+1008 GLTEA
-1015 ELKKKVYYNGATIE
+1015 ELNKTVKGTGIKA
-1029 VGDMKAVEFLIFAIK
+1029 GDMKAADFIRIAIRL
-1044 ALPTL
+1044 ATE

>member
-104 VDDKSREMLDAMK
+104 VDDKSRETLGALK
-117 VADVFKDNNLKVVLN
+117 VADVFKDDNLKVVLN

-138 VLKKADI
+138 VLKKTGI
-145 DTTSGLASKPIVQ
+145 DTTTGLASKPIVQ

-173 KSLEINEMTIA
+173 KSLELNEMTIA

-215 NNIKLEDVL
+215 NNIKFEDVL

-229 DFYAEWDYQNNTAV
+229 DLYTEWDYQNNTAV

-251 FSPKTLIA
+251 FPQKTLIA
-259 ANGTSECFEYVSNDK
+259 ANGTSEYFEYVSNDK

-283 LDADAGTIKVSDD
+283 LDADAGTIKVSDA

-411 FEAEPWKTYGYS
+411 FAAEPWKTYGYS

-428 TDEELREHPSTDSLA
+428 TDEELTEYSSTDSLA
-443 RYALVHVGKSEPVLK
+443 RYALMHVGKSEPVLK

-516 VVSDTTA
+516 VVSVTTA

-541 EYSGTFITAKY
+541 EYKGTFITAKDG
-552 RDKTVDED
+552 DKTVY
-560 KTVFLVKYKD
+560 LVKYKD

-578 YNITEKASNRVV
+578 YNITEKASNGVV
-590 VELAKKTIGELQTVG
+590 VALADKTIGELQTAG
-605 IDDLINTARLSDV
+605 IDDLVNAARLSDV

-626 VSGDDFLSI
+626 V
-635 PKEFVL
+635 L
-641 DVDAKNE
+641 DSTADAKFILDKDAHGE
-648 NGFFRLAAKGEKAEY
+648 NGFFRLAAAGETAEY

-683 NNIAARMDAV
+683 NNIAARMDDV

-705 KERYKLR
+705 KERYKLK
-712 VATAADTGRKKY
+712 VATAADIGNTSVRKY
-724 ISLTDVYVD
+724 ISLADVYAA
-733 PVYEAT
+733 PA

-749 VDTDPD
+749 VETDPD

-761 RARGTIEAGVTQYV
+761 RARGTIATGVTQYV

-800 DEVVNGATL
+800 DEVVNRATL

-829 VATSYDKI
+829 VATSYEKT

-859 NGDYVYLDK
+859 NGDYVYFDK
-868 EQDGTPVNDHIKFG
+868 EKDGTQVNDHIKFG
-882 TLYNEHGVAEANGAY
+882 TLYNEHGVAKADGAY

-920 TVYYA
+920 PAYYA
-925 CIYNGESDK
+925 CIYEGESDK

-968 NDKNSVLYGLGN
+968 NDTNSILYGLGN

-993 IKVATLRDLNKWGNL
+993 IKVATLRELNTWGNL
-1008 GLKETDD
+1008 GLTEE
-1015 ELKKKVYYNGATIE
+1015 ELNKTVKGTTKK
-1029 VGDMKAVEFLIFAIK
+1029 VGDMKAAEFLKLAIQFA
-1044 ALPTL
+1044 TNS

>member
-42 VENYTKQEFTF
+42 VEKYTKQEFTF

-104 VDDKSREMLDAMK
+104 VDDKSRETLGALK
-117 VADVFKDNNLKVVLN
+117 VADVFKDDNLKVVLN

-138 VLKKADI
+138 VLKKTGI
-145 DTTSGLASKPIVQ
+145 DTTTGLASKPIVQ

-215 NNIKLEDVL
+215 NNIKFEDVL

-229 DFYAEWDYQNNTAV
+229 DFYAEWDNTGAV
-243 LYRRSRAQ
+243 LYKKESGGEIKLKQ
-251 FSPKTLIA
+251 LIEA
-259 ANGTSECFEYVSNDK
+259 DGTSEFFKFVSTEAKDPAK
-274 KVSGETYYL
+274 TYYKL
-283 LDADAGTIKVSDD
+283 NREEGTIKVSDD
-296 GNWKLKA
+296 GNWELIK
-303 GAELPYFKNRYDK
+303 ELPDFNNRYDI
-316 SGNQNRFGIAYVVP
+316 SGKRNRFGLAYVVLVDDNGIKITKRYADKDCTVEN
-330 EDSHGM
+330 EDGM
-336 TVTERYDADYSTKN
+336 YYFKYTKDAAGTNYRY
-350 ESGLFYYEYD
+350 
-360 FVTATEAGVEYF
+360 
-372 YRVGAAVRTKI
+372 GAAVRTKI
-383 QDATGTE
+383 EGTD
-390 PAKYAE
+390 PAQYKE
-396 IIEWRGYVETTKADY
+396 VIEWRGYVEATDGFVNTAP
-411 FEAEPWKTYGYS
+411 ETYGYS
-423 RDGKV
+423 SPAQYEK
-428 TDEELREHPSTDSLA
+428 EELVKQETPDLIIC
-443 RYALVHVGKSEPVLK
+443 ALVHVGKSEPVLK

-516 VVSDTTA
+516 VVSVTTA

-541 EYSGTFITAKY
+541 EYKGTFITAKEG
-552 RDKTVDED
+552 DKTVY
-560 KTVFLVKYKD
+560 LVKYKD

-578 YNITEKASNRVV
+578 YNITEKASNGVV
-590 VELAKKTIGELQTVG
+590 VALADKTIGELQTAG
-605 IDDLINTARLSDV
+605 IDDLVNAALLSSV

-626 VSGDDFLSI
+626 VLDSTADA
-635 PKEFVL
+635 KFVL
-641 DVDAKNE
+641 DLDAHGE
-648 NGFFRLAAKGEKAEY
+648 NGFFRLAAAGDTAENKY

-683 NNIAARMDAV
+683 NNIAARMDDV
-693 VNSTLLKEVVKV
+693 VNSTLLKEVVEV

-712 VATAADTGRKKY
+712 VATAAEIDNTSVRKY
-724 ISLTDVYVD
+724 ISLADVYSAPAV
-733 PVYEAT
+733 P

-749 VDTDPD
+749 VETDPD

-761 RARGTIEAGVTQYV
+761 RARGTIAAGVTQYV

-829 VATSYDKI
+829 VATSYEKI

-868 EQDGTPVNDHIKFG
+868 EQDGTPVGDHIKFG
-882 TLYNEHGVAEANGAY
+882 TLYNEHGVEDADGAY

-920 TVYYA
+920 AEYYA
-925 CIYNGESDK
+925 CIYDGESDK

-993 IKVATLRDLNKWGNL
+993 IKDATLRELNNWGNL

-1029 VGDMKAVEFLIFAIK
+1029 VGDMKAVEFLILAIK
-1044 ALPTL
+1044 ALPTLP

>member
-42 VENYTKQEFTF
+42 VEKYTKQEFTF

-104 VDDKSREMLDAMK
+104 VDDKSRETLGALK
-117 VADVFKDNNLKVVLN
+117 VADVFKGDNLKVVLN

-138 VLKKADI
+138 VLKKTGI
-145 DTTSGLASKPIVQ
+145 DTTTGLASKPIVQ

-215 NNIKLEDVL
+215 NSIKFEDVL

-229 DFYAEWDYQNNTAV
+229 DFYAEWDNAGAV
-243 LYRRSRAQ
+243 LYKKESGGEIKLKQ
-251 FSPKTLIA
+251 LIEA
-259 ANGTSECFEYVSNDK
+259 DGTSEFFKFVNTEAKDPAK
-274 KVSGETYYL
+274 TYYKL
-283 LDADAGTIKVSDD
+283 NREEGTIKVSDD
-296 GNWKLKA
+296 GNWELIK
-303 GAELPYFKNRYDK
+303 ELPDFNNRYDI
-316 SGNQNRFGIAYVVP
+316 SGKRNRFGLAYVVLVDDNGIKITKRYADKECTVEN
-330 EDSHGM
+330 EDGM
-336 TVTERYDADYSTKN
+336 YYFKYTKDAAGTNYRY
-350 ESGLFYYEYD
+350 
-360 FVTATEAGVEYF
+360 
-372 YRVGAAVRTKI
+372 GAAVRTKI
-383 QDATGTE
+383 EGTD
-390 PAKYAE
+390 PAQYKE
-396 IIEWRGYVETTKADY
+396 VIEWRGYVEATDGFVNTAP
-411 FEAEPWKTYGYS
+411 ETYGYS
-423 RDGKV
+423 SPAQYEK
-428 TDEELREHPSTDSLA
+428 EELVKQETPDLIIC
-443 RYALVHVGKSEPVLK
+443 ALVHVGKSEPVLK

-516 VVSDTTA
+516 VVSVTTA
-523 EKATDGAY
+523 EKATDGEY

-541 EYSGTFITAKY
+541 EYKGTFITAKDG
-552 RDKTVDED
+552 DKTVY
-560 KTVFLVKYKD
+560 LVKYKD

-578 YNITEKASNRVV
+578 YNITEKASNGVV
-590 VELAKKTIGELQTVG
+590 VALSEKTIGELQTAG
-605 IDDLINTARLSDV
+605 IDDLVNAARLSDV
-618 MDIDGDVF
+618 MDVDGDVF
-626 VSGDDFLSI
+626 VEDASG
-635 PKEFVL
+635 EFVL
-641 DVDAKNE
+641 DVDSAGK
-648 NGFFRLAAKGEKAEY
+648 NGFFRLATAGETAEY

-683 NNIAARMDAV
+683 NNIAARMDDV
-693 VNSTLLKEVVKV
+693 VNSTLLKEVVEV

-712 VATAADTGRKKY
+712 VATAADIGNTSVRKY
-724 ISLTDVYVD
+724 ISLADVYAA
-733 PVYEAT
+733 P

-749 VDTDPD
+749 VETDPD

-761 RARGTIEAGVTQYV
+761 RATGTIATGVTQYV

-818 VYVKATGFDAA
+818 VYVKATDFDAA
-829 VATSYDKI
+829 VATSYEKI

-868 EQDGTPVNDHIKFG
+868 EQDGTQVNDHIKFG
-882 TLYNEHGVAEANGAY
+882 TLYNEHGVEEADGAY

-920 TVYYA
+920 TEYYA
-925 CIYNGESDK
+925 CIYDGESDK

-968 NDKNSVLYGLGN
+968 NDKNSILYGLGN

-993 IKVATLRDLNKWGNL
+993 IKVATLRELNAWGNL
-1008 GLKETDD
+1008 GLTEE
-1015 ELKKKVYYNGATIE
+1015 ELNKTVRGTTIK
-1029 VGDMKAVEFLIFAIK
+1029 VGDMKAAEFLKLAIQFATN
-1044 ALPTL
+1044 P

>member
-42 VENYTKQEFTF
+42 VEKYTKQEFTF

-104 VDDKSREMLDAMK
+104 VDDKSRETLGAMK

-138 VLKKADI
+138 VLKKTGI
-145 DTTSGLASKPIVQ
+145 DTTTGLASKPIVQ

-173 KSLEINEMTIA
+173 KSLELNEMTIA

-215 NNIKLEDVL
+215 NSIKFEDVL

-229 DFYAEWDYQNNTAV
+229 DFYAEWDNAGAV
-243 LYRRSRAQ
+243 LYKKESGGEIKLKQ
-251 FSPKTLIA
+251 LIEA
-259 ANGTSECFEYVSNDK
+259 DGTSEFFKFVNTEAKDPAK
-274 KVSGETYYL
+274 AYYKL
-283 LDADAGTIKVSDD
+283 NREEGTIKVSDD
-296 GNWKLKA
+296 GNWELIK
-303 GAELPYFKNRYDK
+303 ELPDFNNRYDI
-316 SGNQNRFGIAYVVP
+316 SGKRNRFGLAYVVLVDDNGIKITKRYADKECTVEN
-330 EDSHGM
+330 EDGM
-336 TVTERYDADYSTKN
+336 YYFKYTKDAAGTNYRY
-350 ESGLFYYEYD
+350 
-360 FVTATEAGVEYF
+360 
-372 YRVGAAVRTKI
+372 GAAVRTKI
-383 QDATGTE
+383 EGTD
-390 PAKYAE
+390 PAQYKE
-396 IIEWRGYVETTKADY
+396 VIEWRGYVEATDGFVNTTP
-411 FEAEPWKTYGYS
+411 ETYGYS
-423 RDGKV
+423 SPAQYEK
-428 TDEELREHPSTDSLA
+428 EELVKQETPDLIIC
-443 RYALVHVGKSEPVLK
+443 ALVHVGKSEPVLK

-516 VVSDTTA
+516 VVSVTTA

-541 EYSGTFITAKY
+541 EYKGTFITAKDG
-552 RDKTVDED
+552 DKTVY
-560 KTVFLVKYKD
+560 LVKYKD

-578 YNITEKASNRVV
+578 YNITEKASNGVV
-590 VELAKKTIGELQTVG
+590 VALADKTIGELQTAG
-605 IDDLINTARLSDV
+605 IDDLVNAARLSDV
-618 MDIDGDVF
+618 MDVDGDVF
-626 VSGDDFLSI
+626 VEDTTG
-635 PKEFVL
+635 EFVL
-641 DVDAKNE
+641 DVDTAGK
-648 NGFFRLAAKGEKAEY
+648 NGFFRLAQTGETATH
-663 KRVYEGDGNAVVK
+663 KRVYEGASNAVVK

-683 NNIAARMDAV
+683 NNIAARMDDV

-712 VATAADTGRKKY
+712 VATAADIGNTSVRKY
-724 ISLTDVYVD
+724 ISLADVYAAPD
-733 PVYEAT
+733 
-739 EYAGTFNVGY
+739 YAGTFNVGY
-749 VDTDPD
+749 VETDPD

-761 RARGTIEAGVTQYV
+761 RATGTIAAGVTQYV

-818 VYVKATGFDAA
+818 VYVKAADFDAA
-829 VATSYDKI
+829 VALSYEKI

-882 TLYNEHGVAEANGAY
+882 TLYNEHGVAETDGAY

-920 TVYYA
+920 TEYYA

-980 SKISSIEAEVSDK
+980 SKISSIEAEVTDK
-993 IKVATLRDLNKWGNL
+993 IKDATLRELNAWGNL
-1008 GLKETDD
+1008 GLTEE
-1015 ELKKKVYYNGATIE
+1015 ELNKTVKVTGE
-1029 VGDMKAVEFLIFAIK
+1029 KVGEMKAADFIRIAIRL
-1044 ALPTL
+1044 ATE

>member
-104 VDDKSREMLDAMK
+104 VDDKSRETLGALK
-117 VADVFKDNNLKVVLN
+117 VADVFKGDNLKVVLN

-138 VLKKADI
+138 VLKKTGI
-145 DTTSGLASKPIVQ
+145 DTTTGLASKPIVQ

-215 NNIKLEDVL
+215 NSIKFEDVL

-229 DFYAEWDYQNNTAV
+229 DFYAEWDKTGAV
-243 LYRRSRAQ
+243 LYKKESGGEIKLKQ
-251 FSPKTLIA
+251 LIEA
-259 ANGTSECFEYVSNDK
+259 DGTSEFFKFVNTEAKDPAK
-274 KVSGETYYL
+274 TYYKL
-283 LDADAGTIKVSDD
+283 NREEGTIKVSDD
-296 GNWKLKA
+296 GNWELIK
-303 GAELPYFKNRYDK
+303 ELPDFNNRYDI
-316 SGNQNRFGIAYVVP
+316 SGKRNRFGLAYVVLVDDNQIKITKRYADRECTVEN
-330 EDSHGM
+330 EDGM
-336 TVTERYDADYSTKN
+336 YYFKYTKDAAGTNYRY
-350 ESGLFYYEYD
+350 
-360 FVTATEAGVEYF
+360 
-372 YRVGAAVRTKI
+372 GAAIRTKI
-383 QDATGTE
+383 EGTD
-390 PAKYAE
+390 PAQYKE
-396 IIEWRGYVETTKADY
+396 VIEWRGYVEATDGFVNTTP
-411 FEAEPWKTYGYS
+411 ETYGYS
-423 RDGKV
+423 SLAQYEK
-428 TDEELREHPSTDSLA
+428 EELVKQENPDLIIC
-443 RYALVHVGKSEPVLK
+443 ALVHVGKSEPVLK

-516 VVSDTTA
+516 VVSVTTA
-523 EKATDGAY
+523 EKAADGKY

-541 EYSGTFITAKY
+541 EYKGTFITAKDG
-552 RDKTVDED
+552 DKTVY
-560 KTVFLVKYKD
+560 LVKYKD
-570 GLTGFGDR
+570 GLAGFGDR
-578 YNITEKASNRVV
+578 YNITEKASNGVV
-590 VELAKKTIGELQTVG
+590 VALADKTIGELQTAG
-605 IDDLINTARLSDV
+605 IDDLINDALLYDV

-626 VSGDDFLSI
+626 VEDTTG
-635 PKEFVL
+635 EFVL
-641 DVDAKNE
+641 DVDTAGK
-648 NGFFRLAAKGEKAEY
+648 NGFFRLAQTGETATH
-663 KRVYEGDGNAVVK
+663 KRVYEGASNAVVK

-683 NNIAARMDAV
+683 NNIAARMDDV

-705 KERYKLR
+705 KERYKLS
-712 VATAADTGRKKY
+712 VATEAQKDDTSVRKY
-724 ISLTDVYVD
+724 ISLADVYS
-733 PVYEAT
+733 AS

-749 VDTDPD
+749 VETDPD

-761 RARGTIEAGVTQYV
+761 RATGTIAASVTQYV

-818 VYVKATGFDAA
+818 VYVKAADFDAA

-882 TLYNEHGVAEANGAY
+882 TLYNEHGVAEADGAY

-920 TVYYA
+920 AEYYA
-925 CIYNGESDK
+925 CIYEGESDK

-968 NDKNSVLYGLGN
+968 NDKNSILYGLGN

-993 IKVATLRDLNKWGNL
+993 IKVATLRELNAWGNL
-1008 GLKETDD
+1008 GMSETTLD
-1015 ELKKKVYYNGATIE
+1015 
-1029 VGDMKAVEFLIFAIK
+1029 AIK
-1044 ALPTL
+1044 VANGGKDLTASEFFKGLKVGVDATGKPIIYFSLS

>member
-104 VDDKSREMLDAMK
+104 VDDKSRETLGAMK

-138 VLKKADI
+138 VLKKTGI
-145 DTTSGLASKPIVQ
+145 DTTAGLASKPIVQ

-173 KSLEINEMTIA
+173 KSLELNEMTIA

-215 NNIKLEDVL
+215 NNIKFEDVL

-229 DFYAEWDYQNNTAV
+229 DFYAEWDNTGAV
-243 LYRRSRAQ
+243 LYKKESGGEIKLKQ
-251 FSPKTLIA
+251 LIEA
-259 ANGTSECFEYVSNDK
+259 DGTSEFFKFVNTEAKDPAK
-274 KVSGETYYL
+274 TYYKL
-283 LDADAGTIKVSDD
+283 NREEGSIKVSDD
-296 GNWKLKA
+296 GNWELIK
-303 GAELPYFKNRYDK
+303 ELPDFNNRYDI
-316 SGNQNRFGIAYVVP
+316 SGKRNRFGLAYVVLVDDNGIKITKRYADRACTVEN
-330 EDSHGM
+330 EDGM
-336 TVTERYDADYSTKN
+336 YYFKYTKDAAGTNYRY
-350 ESGLFYYEYD
+350 
-360 FVTATEAGVEYF
+360 
-372 YRVGAAVRTKI
+372 GAAIRTKI
-383 QDATGTE
+383 EGTD
-390 PAKYAE
+390 PAQYKE
-396 IIEWRGYVETTKADY
+396 VIEWRGYVEATDGFVNTTP
-411 FEAEPWKTYGYS
+411 ETYGYS
-423 RDGKV
+423 SPAQYEK
-428 TDEELREHPSTDSLA
+428 EELVKQKTPDLIIC
-443 RYALVHVGKSEPVLK
+443 ALVHVGKSEPVLK

-516 VVSDTTA
+516 VVSVTTA

-541 EYSGTFITAKY
+541 EYKGTFITAKDG
-552 RDKTVDED
+552 DKTVY
-560 KTVFLVKYKD
+560 LVKYKD

-578 YNITEKASNRVV
+578 YNITEKASNGVV
-590 VELAKKTIGELQTVG
+590 VALADKTIGELQTAG
-605 IDDLINTARLSDV
+605 IDDLVNAARLSDV

-626 VSGDDFLSI
+626 V
-635 PKEFVL
+635 L
-641 DVDAKNE
+641 DSTADAKFILDLDAHGE
-648 NGFFRLAAKGEKAEY
+648 NGFFRLAAAGETAEY

-683 NNIAARMDAV
+683 NNIAARMDDV
-693 VNSTLLKEVVKV
+693 VNSTLLKEVVEV

-712 VATAADTGRKKY
+712 VATAADTGRKY
-724 ISLTDVYVD
+724 ISLTD
-733 PVYEAT
+733 VYEAT

-749 VDTDPD
+749 VETDPD

-761 RARGTIEAGVTQYV
+761 RARGTIAAGVTQYV

-818 VYVKATGFDAA
+818 VYVKAADFDAA
-829 VATSYDKI
+829 IALSHDKI
-837 GQHVA
+837 GQNVA

-868 EQDGTPVNDHIKFG
+868 EQDGTPVGDHIKFG
-882 TLYNEHGVAEANGAY
+882 TLYNEHGVEETDGAY

-920 TVYYA
+920 AEYYA
-925 CIYNGESDK
+925 CIYEGESDK

-968 NDKNSVLYGLGN
+968 NDTNSILYGLGN
-980 SKISSIEAEVSDK
+980 SKISSIEAVVSDK
-993 IKVATLRDLNKWGNL
+993 IKGATLRQLNTWGNL
-1008 GLKETDD
+1008 GLTEA
-1015 ELKKKVYYNGATIE
+1015 ELNKTVKVTGE
-1029 VGDMKAVEFLIFAIK
+1029 KVGEMKAADFIRIAIRL
-1044 ALPTL
+1044 ATE

>member
-104 VDDKSREMLDAMK
+104 VDDKSRETLGALK
-117 VADVFKDNNLKVVLN
+117 VADVFKDDNLKVVLN

-138 VLKKADI
+138 VLKKTGI
-145 DTTSGLASKPIVQ
+145 DTTTGLASKPIVQ

-173 KSLEINEMTIA
+173 KSLELNEMTIA

-215 NNIKLEDVL
+215 NNIKFEDVL

-229 DFYAEWDYQNNTAV
+229 DLYTEWDYQNNTAV

-251 FSPKTLIA
+251 FPQKTLIA
-259 ANGTSECFEYVSNDK
+259 ANGTSEYFEYVSNDK

-283 LDADAGTIKVSDD
+283 LDADAGTIKVSDA

-360 FVTATEAGVEYF
+360 FVTATEAGIEYF

-396 IIEWRGYVETTKADY
+396 IIEWRGYVETTKTDY

-428 TDEELREHPSTDSLA
+428 TDEELTEYSSTDSLV
-443 RYALVHVGKSEPVLK
+443 RYALMHVGKSEPVLK

-516 VVSDTTA
+516 VVSVTTA
-523 EKATDGAY
+523 EKATDGEY

-541 EYSGTFITAKY
+541 EYKGTFITAKDG
-552 RDKTVDED
+552 DKTVY
-560 KTVFLVKYKD
+560 LVKYKD
-570 GLTGFGDR
+570 GLAGFGDR
-578 YNITEKASNRVV
+578 YNITEKASNGVV
-590 VELAKKTIGELQTVG
+590 VALADKTIGELQTAG
-605 IDDLINTARLSDV
+605 IDDLVNAARLSDV
-618 MDIDGDVF
+618 MDVDGDVF
-626 VSGDDFLSI
+626 V
-635 PKEFVL
+635 L
-641 DVDAKNE
+641 DSTADAKFILDEDANNE
-648 NGFFRLAAKGEKAEY
+648 NGFFRLAAAGETAEY
-663 KRVYEGDGNAVVK
+663 KRVYEGDGNAVIK

-683 NNIAARMDAV
+683 NNIAARMDDV
-693 VNSTLLKEVVKV
+693 VNSTLLKEVVEV
-705 KERYKLR
+705 KERYKLK
-712 VATAADTGRKKY
+712 VATAADIGNTSVRKY
-724 ISLTDVYVD
+724 ISLADVYAAPD
-733 PVYEAT
+733 
-739 EYAGTFNVGY
+739 YAGTFNVGY
-749 VDTDPD
+749 VETDPD

-761 RARGTIEAGVTQYV
+761 RARGTIEASVTQYV

-800 DEVVNGATL
+800 DEVVNRATL

-818 VYVKATGFDAA
+818 VYVKATDFDAA
-829 VATSYDKI
+829 VATSYEKI

-859 NGDYVYLDK
+859 NGDYVLLSSGYYKPTARFDK
-868 EQDGTPVNDHIKFG
+868 TGGSYTSSPDGEWFQIG
-882 TLYNEHGVAEANGAY
+882 TEWHNMN
-897 FKYNGN
+897 
-903 LYKLSDY
+903 DY
-910 KRYKFDGETA
+910 KRFKFDGETA
-920 TVYYA
+920 SGYYA
-925 CIYNGESDK
+925 CIYDGESDK

-993 IKVATLRDLNKWGNL
+993 IKDATLRDLNKWGNL

-1029 VGDMKAVEFLIFAIK
+1029 VGNMKAVEFLILAIK
-1044 ALPTL
+1044 ALPPTL

>member
-7 KFLTFILGLVVGV
+7 KFLTFILGIVVGV

-104 VDDKSREMLDAMK
+104 VDDKSRETLGALK
-117 VADVFKDNNLKVVLN
+117 VADVFKDDNLKVVLN

-138 VLKKADI
+138 VLKKTGI
-145 DTTSGLASKPIVQ
+145 DTTTGLASKPIVQ

-215 NNIKLEDVL
+215 NNIKFEDVL

-229 DFYAEWDYQNNTAV
+229 DLYTEWDYQNNTAV

-251 FSPKTLIA
+251 FPQKTLIA
-259 ANGTSECFEYVSNDK
+259 ANGTSEYFEYVSNDK

-283 LDADAGTIKVSDD
+283 LDADAGTIKVSDA

-428 TDEELREHPSTDSLA
+428 TDEELQEHPSTDSLA
-443 RYALVHVGKSEPVLK
+443 RYALMHVGKSEPVLK

-516 VVSDTTA
+516 VVSVTTA

-541 EYSGTFITAKY
+541 EYKGTFITAKDG
-552 RDKTVDED
+552 DKIVYI
-560 KTVFLVKYKD
+560 VKYKD
-570 GLTGFGDR
+570 GLAGFGDR
-578 YNITEKASNRVV
+578 YNIAEKASNGVV
-590 VELAKKTIGELQTVG
+590 VALADKTIGELQTAG
-605 IDDLINTARLSDV
+605 IDDLVNTARLSDV
-618 MDIDGDVF
+618 MDVDGDVF
-626 VSGDDFLSI
+626 V
-635 PKEFVL
+635 L
-641 DVDAKNE
+641 DSTADAKFILDEDANNE
-648 NGFFRLAAKGEKAEY
+648 NGFFRLAAAGETAEY

-683 NNIAARMDAV
+683 NNIAARMDNV
-693 VNSTLLKEVVKV
+693 VNSTLLKEVVEV

-712 VATAADTGRKKY
+712 VATAAEKGNTSVRKY
-724 ISLTDVYVD
+724 ISLADVYSA
-733 PVYEAT
+733 PVAP

-749 VDTDPD
+749 VENDPD

-761 RARGTIEAGVTQYV
+761 RARGTATGVTQYV

-818 VYVKATGFDAA
+818 VYVKATDFDAA

-882 TLYNEHGVAEANGAY
+882 TLYNEHGVAETNGAY

-920 TVYYA
+920 TEYYA
-925 CIYNGESDK
+925 CIYDGESDK

-954 KIVKDMRIG
+954 KIVKDMHIG

-968 NDKNSVLYGLGN
+968 NDTNSILYGLGN

-1029 VGDMKAVEFLIFAIK
+1029 VGNMKAVEFLILAIK
-1044 ALPTL
+1044 ALPPTL

>member
-104 VDDKSREMLDAMK
+104 VDDKSRETLGAMK
-117 VADVFKDNNLKVVLN
+117 VADVFKGDNLKVVLN

-138 VLKKADI
+138 VLKKTGI
-145 DTTSGLASKPIVQ
+145 DTTTGLASKPIVQ

-215 NNIKLEDVL
+215 NNIKFEDVL

-229 DFYAEWDYQNNTAV
+229 DFYAEWDNTGAV
-243 LYRRSRAQ
+243 LYKKESGGEIKLKQ
-251 FSPKTLIA
+251 LIEA
-259 ANGTSECFEYVSNDK
+259 DGTSEFFKFVNTEAKDPAK
-274 KVSGETYYL
+274 TYYKL
-283 LDADAGTIKVSDD
+283 NREEGTIKVSDD
-296 GNWKLKA
+296 GNWELIK
-303 GAELPYFKNRYDK
+303 ELPDFNNRYDI
-316 SGNQNRFGIAYVVP
+316 SGKRNRFGLAYVVLVDDNQIKITKRYADRDCTVEN
-330 EDSHGM
+330 EDGM
-336 TVTERYDADYSTKN
+336 YYFKYTKDAAGTNYRY
-350 ESGLFYYEYD
+350 
-360 FVTATEAGVEYF
+360 
-372 YRVGAAVRTKI
+372 GAAIRTKI
-383 QDATGTE
+383 EGTD
-390 PAKYAE
+390 PAQYKE
-396 IIEWRGYVETTKADY
+396 VIEWRGYVEATDGFVNTTP
-411 FEAEPWKTYGYS
+411 ETYGYS
-423 RDGKV
+423 SPAQYEK
-428 TDEELREHPSTDSLA
+428 EELVKQETPDLIIC
-443 RYALVHVGKSEPVLK
+443 ALVHVGKSEPVLK

-516 VVSDTTA
+516 VVSVTTA

-531 IALPALSAGK
+531 IALPALPAGK
-541 EYSGTFITAKY
+541 EYKGTFITAKDG
-552 RDKTVDED
+552 DKTVY
-560 KTVFLVKYKD
+560 LVKYKD
-570 GLTGFGDR
+570 GLIGFGDS
-578 YNITEKASNRVV
+578 YNIAEKASNGVV
-590 VELAKKTIGELQTVG
+590 VALADKTIGELQTAG
-605 IDDLINTARLSDV
+605 IDDLVNAARLSDV
-618 MDIDGDVF
+618 MDVDGDVF
-626 VSGDDFLSI
+626 V
-635 PKEFVL
+635 L
-641 DVDAKNE
+641 DSTADAKFILDEDAHGE
-648 NGFFRLAAKGEKAEY
+648 NGFFRLAAAGETAEY
-663 KRVYEGDGNAVVK
+663 KRVYEGDGNAVIK

-683 NNIAARMDAV
+683 NNIAARMDNV
-693 VNSTLLKEVVKV
+693 VNSTLLKEVVEV

-712 VATAADTGRKKY
+712 VATTADIGNASVRKY
-724 ISLTDVYVD
+724 ISLADVYAA
-733 PVYEAT
+733 P

-749 VDTDPD
+749 VETDPD

-761 RARGTIEAGVTQYV
+761 RATGTIAAGVTQYV

-818 VYVKATGFDAA
+818 VYVKAADFDAA
-829 VATSYDKI
+829 VALSHEKI

-859 NGDYVYLDK
+859 NGDYVLLSSGYYKPTSRFDK
-868 EQDGTPVNDHIKFG
+868 TGGSYTSSPNGEWFQIGTEWHNM
-882 TLYNEHGVAEANGAY
+882 N
-897 FKYNGN
+897 
-903 LYKLSDY
+903 DY
-910 KRYKFDGETA
+910 KRFKFDGETA
-920 TVYYA
+920 TEYYA
-925 CIYNGESDK
+925 CIYEGESDK

-968 NDKNSVLYGLGN
+968 NDKNSILYGLGN

-993 IKVATLRDLNKWGNL
+993 IKVATLRELNAWGNL
-1008 GLKETDD
+1008 GMSE
-1015 ELKKKVYYNGATIE
+1015 ATL
-1029 VGDMKAVEFLIFAIK
+1029 DAIK
-1044 ALPTL
+1044 AANGNEDLTASEFFKGLKVGVDTMGKPIIYFSLS

>member
-104 VDDKSREMLDAMK
+104 VDDKSRETLGALK
-117 VADVFKDNNLKVVLN
+117 VADVFKDDNLKVVLN

-138 VLKKADI
+138 VLKKTGI
-145 DTTSGLASKPIVQ
+145 DTTTGLASKPIVQ

-173 KSLEINEMTIA
+173 KSLELNEMTIA

-215 NNIKLEDVL
+215 NNITFEDVL

-229 DFYAEWDYQNNTAV
+229 DLYTEWDYQNNTAV

-251 FSPKTLIA
+251 FPQKTLIA
-259 ANGTSECFEYVSNDK
+259 ANGTSEYFEYVSNDK

-283 LDADAGTIKVSDD
+283 LDADAGTIKVSDA

-336 TVTERYDADYSTKN
+336 TVTERFSDNACTVSD

-411 FEAEPWKTYGYS
+411 FAAEPWKTYGYS

-428 TDEELREHPSTDSLA
+428 TDEELQEHPSTDSLA
-443 RYALVHVGKSEPVLK
+443 RYALMHVGKSEPVLK

-516 VVSDTTA
+516 VVSVTTA
-523 EKATDGAY
+523 EKATDGEY

-541 EYSGTFITAKY
+541 EYKGTFITAKDG
-552 RDKTVDED
+552 DKTVY
-560 KTVFLVKYKD
+560 LVKYKD
-570 GLTGFGDR
+570 GLAGFGDR
-578 YNITEKASNRVV
+578 YNITEKASNGVV
-590 VELAKKTIGELQTVG
+590 VALADKTIGELQTAG
-605 IDDLINTARLSDV
+605 IDDLVNTARLSDV
-618 MDIDGDVF
+618 MDVDGDVF
-626 VSGDDFLSI
+626 V
-635 PKEFVL
+635 L
-641 DVDAKNE
+641 DSTADAKFILDEDANNE
-648 NGFFRLAAKGEKAEY
+648 NGFFRLAAAGETAEY

-683 NNIAARMDAV
+683 NNIAARMDDV
-693 VNSTLLKEVVKV
+693 VNSTLLKEVVEV
-705 KERYKLR
+705 KERYKLK
-712 VATAADTGRKKY
+712 VATAADIGNTSVRKY
-724 ISLTDVYVD
+724 ISLADVYAA
-733 PVYEAT
+733 P

-749 VDTDPD
+749 VETDPD

-761 RARGTIEAGVTQYV
+761 RARGTIAATVTQYV

-818 VYVKATGFDAA
+818 VYVKATDFDAA
-829 VATSYDKI
+829 VALSHDKI

-882 TLYNEHGVAEANGAY
+882 TLYNEHGVEETDGAY

-920 TVYYA
+920 TEYYA
-925 CIYNGESDK
+925 CIYDGESDK

-968 NDKNSVLYGLGN
+968 NDTNSILYGLGN

-993 IKVATLRDLNKWGNL
+993 IKVATLRELNTWGNL
-1008 GLKETDD
+1008 GLTEE
-1015 ELKKKVYYNGATIE
+1015 ELNKTVKGTTKK
-1029 VGDMKAVEFLIFAIK
+1029 VGDMKAAEFLKLAIQFATN
-1044 ALPTL
+1044 P

>member
-104 VDDKSREMLDAMK
+104 VDDKSREALGALK
-117 VADVFKDNNLKVVLN
+117 VADVFKDDNLKVVLN

-138 VLKKADI
+138 VLKKTGI
-145 DTTSGLASKPIVQ
+145 DTTTGLASKPIVQ

-215 NNIKLEDVL
+215 NNIKFEDVL

-229 DFYAEWDYQNNTAV
+229 DLYTEWDYQNNTAV

-251 FSPKTLIA
+251 FPQKTLIA
-259 ANGTSECFEYVSNDK
+259 ANGTSEYFEYVSNDK

-316 SGNQNRFGIAYVVP
+316 SGNQNRFGVAYVVP

-350 ESGLFYYEYD
+350 ESGMFYYEYD

-428 TDEELREHPSTDSLA
+428 TDEELQEHPSTDSLA
-443 RYALVHVGKSEPVLK
+443 RYALMHVGKSEPVLK

-516 VVSDTTA
+516 VVSVTTA
-523 EKATDGAY
+523 EKATDGEY

-541 EYSGTFITAKY
+541 EYKGTFITAKDG
-552 RDKTVDED
+552 DKTVY
-560 KTVFLVKYKD
+560 LVKYKD
-570 GLTGFGDR
+570 GLAGFGDR
-578 YNITEKASNRVV
+578 YNITEKASNGVV
-590 VELAKKTIGELQTVG
+590 VALSEKTIGELQTAG
-605 IDDLINTARLSDV
+605 IDDLVNTARLSDV
-618 MDIDGDVF
+618 MDVDGDVF
-626 VSGDDFLSI
+626 V
-635 PKEFVL
+635 L
-641 DVDAKNE
+641 DSTADAKFILDEDANNE
-648 NGFFRLAAKGEKAEY
+648 NGFFRLAAAGETAEY

-683 NNIAARMDAV
+683 NNIAARMDDV
-693 VNSTLLKEVVKV
+693 VNSTLLKEVVEV
-705 KERYKLR
+705 KERYKLK
-712 VATAADTGRKKY
+712 VATAADIGNTSVRKY
-724 ISLTDVYVD
+724 ISLADVYAA
-733 PVYEAT
+733 P

-749 VDTDPD
+749 VETDPD

-761 RARGTIEAGVTQYV
+761 RATGTIAASVTQYV

-818 VYVKATGFDAA
+818 VYVKATDFDAA
-829 VATSYDKI
+829 VALSHDKI

-859 NGDYVYLDK
+859 NGDYVLLSSGYYKPTARFDK
-868 EQDGTPVNDHIKFG
+868 TGGSYTSSPDGEWFQIG
-882 TLYNEHGVAEANGAY
+882 TEWHNMN
-897 FKYNGN
+897 
-903 LYKLSDY
+903 DY
-910 KRYKFDGETA
+910 KRFKFDGETA
-920 TVYYA
+920 SGYYA
-925 CIYNGESDK
+925 CIYDGESDK

-993 IKVATLRDLNKWGNL
+993 IKDATLRDLNKWGNL

-1029 VGDMKAVEFLIFAIK
+1029 VGNMKAVEFLILAIK
-1044 ALPTL
+1044 ALPPTL